1 MSKLLKALISLVT
14 LIFTIVLVAFLYAI
28 NLDPNSHKATIS
40 RKFEEITGLT
50 LVLNG
55 DIQLELYPWLGLT
68 LENVLIQ
75 SPDGFSGN
83 PLLQAEH
90 AKFRTKLLPLLDR
103 EYEIDTIELTGTRL
117 HLETNIT
124 GQGNWELPVETG
136 KSDQGNAQAYPVF
149 NELVLGGVDIRDAGI
164 TFDDRFND
172 VIYELDNITVNTGE
186 LVYGEPVSLSMGLS
200 ASSSRPLLSS
210 RLQLSGTLLY
220 DLANERY
227 DLDPLTLSGTLS
239 GNNVPGGTTEVTL
252 SSSASL
258 DFANDLLTLRNLSFS
273 ALDTRINANING
285 RNFSG
290 TNPFYQIN
298 LAAAGADLAVVFR
311 ILENEALVDQITN
324 LDNRGFTVSGLFES
338 SPAEGTLAIN
348 NLDANLLDSSI
359 KGDISAT
366 NLLPGSPVI
375 RGSINAAGPDLPTLL
390 EVAGQLQ
397 GGRNSALATYGRDL
411 QQSPNQ
417 AFLLETTFDA
427 NLETG
432 NISVP
437 VLITQ
442 ALGTNLDGNVSA
454 SGINTDTPVFQGH
467 LNASGPDLPLL
478 MQIVGQL
485 SGGRDSSINQYGRQL
500 RNIPNKSF
508 TADAPF
514 DVNMATGNID
524 LSGLQAN
531 FLGLSLTSEL
541 KASNFQNAN
550 GTMTGQITLNGRNL
564 GPVLMAIE
572 QPDLAE
578 VLQSLNLNLEVNGT
592 RNNLSLNPFNLDL
605 VLSGPRIPNSPVTLA
620 LNANTVL
627 DLEGETL
634 STDSFTMAGLGL
646 NLQGSLTASNVMSDI
661 NYSGQ
666 ISLPAFNMRRFM
678 QQINQSLPVTVDNTV
693 FQSFA
698 LNTTFSGSAD
708 DVQLRNLNITLD
720 DSQINGDFTAA
731 GLSSGSIPVMDFD
744 LAIDRI
750 NLDHYLAPASEINAG
765 NSDIGNT
772 ELPLDT
778 LRALN
783 LKGEVKIARLTYSNM
798 NLNDLA
804 LNIDASDGRIV
815 LAPISANLYQ
825 GAYSGDIRLNV
836 NDAMPTA
843 SVETALTGIN
853 LAPLLS
859 DFMDAS
865 YLSGNGNI
873 QLSLTGRGADT
884 ATIKRNLNG
893 SGSMALQDGV
903 LEGVDVGSVL
913 NQVETMIRDQRAR
926 TIVRGERTPFDTF
939 SASINV
945 NDGVVTSNDLLIE
958 SSGFDVTGRGTLVN
972 LTNDTLAFNLIANV
986 DETPASDEQA
996 YDIGGYS
1003 LPIACSGSIESPSCL
1018 PDIQAI
1024 LAGAIRSAVQRG
1036 LTDLI
1041 QRAIGDEGQ
1050 SQPQGNTTNAQQ
1062 NSGQSSPQNSQQED
1076 PQEAEPQTETDPRE
1090 VLINRALESIFK
1102 R

>member
-75 SPDGFSGN
+75 SPDGFSGT

-136 KSDQGNAQAYPVF
+136 KSDQGNAQASPVF

-258 DFANDLLTLRNLSFS
+258 DFANDLLTLRNVSFS

-366 NLLPGSPVI
+366 NLLAGSPVI

-437 VLITQ
+437 ALIAQ

-467 LNASGPDLPLL
+467 LNASGPDLPLIL
-478 MQIVGQL
+478 QIAGQVT
-485 SGGRDSSINQYGRQL
+485 GGHESSLNQLGRQL
-500 RNIPNKSF
+500 RQVDNKGF
-508 TADAPF
+508 DINAPF
-514 DVNMATGNID
+514 DIDMKSGNID
-524 LSGLQAN
+524 VSGIDAS
-531 FLGLSLTSEL
+531 FLG
-541 KASNFQNAN
+541 F
-550 GTMTGQITLNGRNL
+550 TLNGSLQARNFQAPDGTMGGRITL
-564 GPVLMAIE
+564 SGKNLESLLEALDRS
-572 QPDLAE
+572 DLAE
-578 VLQSLNLNLEVNGT
+578 VVQSVTLETAVDGT
-592 RNNLSLNPFNLDL
+592 RENLSMSPFTLDL
-605 VLSGPRIPNSPVTLA
+605 TLDGPDIPNGPVTLA
-620 LNANTVL
+620 LNTSMSLNLEDETVATS
-627 DLEGETL
+627 DLSL
-634 STDSFTMAGLGL
+634 AGLGL
-646 NLQGSLTASNVMSDI
+646 DLGGNLNATNILDNPGI
-661 NYSGQ
+661 NGQ
-666 ISLPAFNMRRFM
+666 IRIAPFNLRRFM
-678 QQINQSLPVTVDNTV
+678 QQINQPLPVTSDGTV
-693 FQSFA
+693 FRSLA
-698 LNTTFSGSAD
+698 LSSNFSASAD
-708 DVQLRNLNITLD
+708 NMQLDNLTLALDDSTITGNLTLADLDNNLVPPASTFDLSVTSLNLDRYLEPEEESSVNNSVGNTPLPVDTLRNLN
-720 DSQINGDFTAA
+720 
-731 GLSSGSIPVMDFD
+731 
-744 LAIDRI
+744 
-750 NLDHYLAPASEINAG
+750 
-765 NSDIGNT
+765 
-772 ELPLDT
+772 
-778 LRALN
+778 
-783 LKGEVKIARLTYSNM
+783 LKGQVRIEHLTYSNL
-798 NLNDLA
+798 NLDNLSLA
-804 LNIDASDGRIV
+804 INASDGELA
-815 LAPISANLYQ
+815 LAPINANLYQ
-825 GAYSGDIRLNV
+825 GSYTGDIRLSTGGSIPV
-836 NDAMPTA
+836 A
-843 SVETALTGIN
+843 SLDTRLENIY
-853 LAPLLS
+853 LAPLLR

-865 YLSGNGNI
+865 YVSGTGDIRLN
-873 QLSLTGRGADT
+873 LAGRGEDT

-893 SGSMALQDGV
+893 TGSMALHDGI

-913 NQVETMIRDQRAR
+913 AQVETMIREQRPAN
-926 TIVRGERTPFDTF
+926 IVRGERTPFDTF
-939 SASINV
+939 SASVEVQNGI
-945 NDGVVTSNDLLIE
+945 VTTDDLLIE
-958 SSGFDVTGRGTLVN
+958 SSGFDVSGRGILAN
-972 LTNDTLAFNLIANV
+972 LTNDTINFNLVANV
-986 DETPASDEQA
+986 DESPATDERA
-996 YDIGGYS
+996 YDIGGYA
-1003 LPIACSGSIESPSCL
+1003 LPIACTGALAEPSCL

-1024 LAGAIRSAVQRG
+1024 IAGAIQSAIQRG
-1036 LTDLI
+1036 LTDLL
-1041 QRAIGDEGQ
+1041 QRAIGDEVSESTG
-1050 SQPQGNTTNAQQ
+1050 SDTSTEPT
-1062 NSGQSSPQNSQQED
+1062 PQQEEQQ
-1076 PQEAEPQTETDPRE
+1076 PLDPRE
-1090 VLINRALESIFK
+1090 ELLNRALESLFK

>member
-75 SPDGFSGN
+75 SPDGFSGT
-83 PLLQAEH
+83 PLLQTEH

-117 HLETNIT
+117 YLETNIT

-136 KSDQGNAQAYPVF
+136 KSDQGNAQASPVF

-258 DFANDLLTLRNLSFS
+258 DFANDLLTLRNVSFS

-366 NLLPGSPVI
+366 NLLAGSPVI

-437 VLITQ
+437 ALIAQ

-467 LNASGPDLPLL
+467 LNASGPDLPLIL
-478 MQIVGQL
+478 QIAGQVTE
-485 SGGRDSSINQYGRQL
+485 GRESSLNQLGRQL
-500 RNIPNKSF
+500 RQVDNKGF
-508 TADAPF
+508 DINAPF
-514 DVNMATGNID
+514 DIDMKSGNID
-524 LSGLQAN
+524 VSGIDAS
-531 FLGLSLTSEL
+531 FLG
-541 KASNFQNAN
+541 F
-550 GTMTGQITLNGRNL
+550 TLNGSLQARNFQAPDGTMGGRITL
-564 GPVLMAIE
+564 SGKNLESLLKALDRS
-572 QPDLAE
+572 DLAE
-578 VLQSLNLNLEVNGT
+578 VVQSVTLETAVDGT
-592 RNNLSLNPFNLDL
+592 RENLSMSPFTLDL
-605 VLSGPRIPNSPVTLA
+605 TLDGPDIPNGPVTLA
-620 LNANTVL
+620 LNTSMSLNLEDETVATS
-627 DLEGETL
+627 DLSL
-634 STDSFTMAGLGL
+634 AGLGL
-646 NLQGSLTASNVMSDI
+646 DLGGNLNATNILDNPGI
-661 NYSGQ
+661 NGQ
-666 ISLPAFNMRRFM
+666 IRIAPFNLRRFM
-678 QQINQSLPVTVDNTV
+678 QQINQPLPVTSDGTV
-693 FQSFA
+693 FRSLA
-698 LNTTFSGSAD
+698 LSSNFSASAD
-708 DVQLRNLNITLD
+708 NMQLDNLTLALDDSTITGNLTLADLDNNLVPPASTFDLSVTSLNLDRYLEPEEESSVNSSVGNTLLPVDTLRNLN
-720 DSQINGDFTAA
+720 
-731 GLSSGSIPVMDFD
+731 
-744 LAIDRI
+744 
-750 NLDHYLAPASEINAG
+750 
-765 NSDIGNT
+765 
-772 ELPLDT
+772 
-778 LRALN
+778 
-783 LKGEVKIARLTYSNM
+783 LKGQVRIEHLTYSNL
-798 NLNDLA
+798 NLDNLSLA
-804 LNIDASDGRIV
+804 INASDGELA
-815 LAPISANLYQ
+815 LAPINANLYQ
-825 GAYSGDIRLNV
+825 GSYTGDIRLSTDGSIPV
-836 NDAMPTA
+836 A
-843 SVETALTGIN
+843 SLDTRLENIY
-853 LAPLLS
+853 LAPLLR

-865 YLSGNGNI
+865 YVSGTGDIRLN
-873 QLSLTGRGADT
+873 LAGRGEDT

-893 SGSMALQDGV
+893 TGSMALHDGI

-913 NQVETMIRDQRAR
+913 AQVETMIREQRPAN
-926 TIVRGERTPFDTF
+926 IVRGERTPFDTF
-939 SASINV
+939 SASVEVQNGI
-945 NDGVVTSNDLLIE
+945 VTTNDLLIE
-958 SSGFDVTGRGTLVN
+958 SSGFDVSGRGILAN
-972 LTNDTLAFNLIANV
+972 LTNNTINFNLVANV
-986 DETPASDEQA
+986 DESPATDERA
-996 YDIGGYS
+996 YDIGGYA
-1003 LPIACSGSIESPSCL
+1003 LPIACTGALAEPSCL

-1024 LAGAIRSAVQRG
+1024 IAGAIQSAIQRG
-1036 LTDLI
+1036 LTDLL
-1041 QRAIGDEGQ
+1041 QRAIGDEVSESTG
-1050 SQPQGNTTNAQQ
+1050 SDTSTEPT
-1062 NSGQSSPQNSQQED
+1062 PQQEEQQ
-1076 PQEAEPQTETDPRE
+1076 PLDPRE
-1090 VLINRALESIFK
+1090 ELLNRALESLFK

>member
-75 SPDGFSGN
+75 SPDGFSGT
-83 PLLQAEH
+83 PLLQTEH

-117 HLETNIT
+117 YLETNIT

-136 KSDQGNAQAYPVF
+136 KSDQGNAQASPVF
-149 NELVLGGVDIRDAGI
+149 NKLVLGGVDIRDAGI

-258 DFANDLLTLRNLSFS
+258 DFANDLLTLRNVSFS

-366 NLLPGSPVI
+366 NLLAGSPVI

-437 VLITQ
+437 ALIAQ

-467 LNASGPDLPLL
+467 LNASGPDLPLIL
-478 MQIVGQL
+478 QIAGQVTE
-485 SGGRDSSINQYGRQL
+485 GRESSLNQLGRQL
-500 RNIPNKSF
+500 RQVDNKGF
-508 TADAPF
+508 DINAPF
-514 DVNMATGNID
+514 DIDMKSGNID
-524 LSGLQAN
+524 VSGIDAS
-531 FLGLSLTSEL
+531 FLG
-541 KASNFQNAN
+541 F
-550 GTMTGQITLNGRNL
+550 TLNGSLQARNFQAPDGTMGGRITL
-564 GPVLMAIE
+564 SGKNLESLLKALDRS
-572 QPDLAE
+572 DLAE
-578 VLQSLNLNLEVNGT
+578 VVQSVTLETAVDGT
-592 RNNLSLNPFNLDL
+592 RENLSMSPFTLDL
-605 VLSGPRIPNSPVTLA
+605 TLDGPDIPNGPVTLA
-620 LNANTVL
+620 LNTSMSLNLEDETVATS
-627 DLEGETL
+627 DLSL
-634 STDSFTMAGLGL
+634 AGLGL
-646 NLQGSLTASNVMSDI
+646 DLGGNLNATNILDNPGI
-661 NYSGQ
+661 NGQ
-666 ISLPAFNMRRFM
+666 IRIAPFNLRRFM
-678 QQINQSLPVTVDNTV
+678 QQINQPLPVTSDGTV
-693 FQSFA
+693 FRSLA
-698 LNTTFSGSAD
+698 LSSNFSASAD
-708 DVQLRNLNITLD
+708 NMQLDNLTLALDDSTITGNLTLADLDNNLVPPASTFDLSVTSLNLDRYLEPEEESSVNSSVGNTLLPVDTLRNLN
-720 DSQINGDFTAA
+720 
-731 GLSSGSIPVMDFD
+731 
-744 LAIDRI
+744 
-750 NLDHYLAPASEINAG
+750 
-765 NSDIGNT
+765 
-772 ELPLDT
+772 
-778 LRALN
+778 
-783 LKGEVKIARLTYSNM
+783 LKGQVRIEHLTYSNL
-798 NLNDLA
+798 NLDNLSLA
-804 LNIDASDGRIV
+804 INASDGELA
-815 LAPISANLYQ
+815 LAPINANLYQ
-825 GAYSGDIRLNV
+825 GSYTGDIRLSTGGSIPV
-836 NDAMPTA
+836 A
-843 SVETALTGIN
+843 SLDTRLENIY
-853 LAPLLS
+853 LAPLLR

-865 YLSGNGNI
+865 YVSGTGDIRLN
-873 QLSLTGRGADT
+873 LAGRGEDT

-893 SGSMALQDGV
+893 TGSMALHDGI

-913 NQVETMIRDQRAR
+913 AQVETMIREQRPAN
-926 TIVRGERTPFDTF
+926 IVRGERTPFDTF
-939 SASINV
+939 SASVEVQNGI
-945 NDGVVTSNDLLIE
+945 VTTNDLLIE
-958 SSGFDVTGRGTLVN
+958 SSGFDVSGRGILAN
-972 LTNDTLAFNLIANV
+972 LTNNTINFNLVANV
-986 DETPASDEQA
+986 DESPATDERA
-996 YDIGGYS
+996 YDIGGYA
-1003 LPIACSGSIESPSCL
+1003 LPIACTGALAEPSCL

-1024 LAGAIRSAVQRG
+1024 IAGAIQSAIQRG
-1036 LTDLI
+1036 LTDLL
-1041 QRAIGDEGQ
+1041 QRAIGDEVSESTG
-1050 SQPQGNTTNAQQ
+1050 SDTSTEPT
-1062 NSGQSSPQNSQQED
+1062 PQQEEQQ
-1076 PQEAEPQTETDPRE
+1076 PLDPRE
-1090 VLINRALESIFK
+1090 ELLNRALESLFK

>member
-75 SPDGFSGN
+75 SPDGFSGT
-83 PLLQAEH
+83 PLLQTEH

-117 HLETNIT
+117 YLETNIT

-136 KSDQGNAQAYPVF
+136 KSDQGNAQASPVF
-149 NELVLGGVDIRDAGI
+149 NKLVLGGVDIRDAGI

-258 DFANDLLTLRNLSFS
+258 DFANDLLTLRNVSFS

-437 VLITQ
+437 ALIAQ

-467 LNASGPDLPLL
+467 LNASGPDLPLIL
-478 MQIVGQL
+478 QIAGQVTE
-485 SGGRDSSINQYGRQL
+485 GRESSLNQLGRQL
-500 RNIPNKSF
+500 RQVDNKGF
-508 TADAPF
+508 DINAPF
-514 DVNMATGNID
+514 DIDMKSGNID
-524 LSGLQAN
+524 VSGIDAS
-531 FLGLSLTSEL
+531 FLG
-541 KASNFQNAN
+541 F
-550 GTMTGQITLNGRNL
+550 TLNGSLQARNFQAPDGTMGGRITL
-564 GPVLMAIE
+564 SGKNLESLLEALDRS
-572 QPDLAE
+572 DLAE
-578 VLQSLNLNLEVNGT
+578 VVQSVTLETAVDGT
-592 RNNLSLNPFNLDL
+592 RENLSMSPFTLDL
-605 VLSGPRIPNSPVTLA
+605 TLDGPDIPNGPVTLA
-620 LNANTVL
+620 LNTSMSLNLEDETVATS
-627 DLEGETL
+627 DLSL
-634 STDSFTMAGLGL
+634 AGLGL
-646 NLQGSLTASNVMSDI
+646 DLGGNLNATNILDNPGI
-661 NYSGQ
+661 NGQ
-666 ISLPAFNMRRFM
+666 IRIAPFNLRRFM
-678 QQINQSLPVTVDNTV
+678 QQINQPLPVTSDGTV
-693 FQSFA
+693 FRSLA
-698 LNTTFSGSAD
+698 LSSNFSASAD
-708 DVQLRNLNITLD
+708 NMQLDNLTLALDDSTITGNLTLAGLDNDLVPPASTFDLSVTSLNLDRYLEPEEESSVNNSVGNTPLPVDTLRNLN
-720 DSQINGDFTAA
+720 
-731 GLSSGSIPVMDFD
+731 
-744 LAIDRI
+744 
-750 NLDHYLAPASEINAG
+750 
-765 NSDIGNT
+765 
-772 ELPLDT
+772 
-778 LRALN
+778 
-783 LKGEVKIARLTYSNM
+783 LKGQVRVEHLTYSNL
-798 NLNDLA
+798 NLDNLSLA
-804 LNIDASDGRIV
+804 INASDGELA
-815 LAPISANLYQ
+815 LAPINANLYQ
-825 GAYSGDIRLNV
+825 GSYTGDIRLSTGGSIPV
-836 NDAMPTA
+836 A
-843 SVETALTGIN
+843 SLDTRLENIY
-853 LAPLLS
+853 LAPLLR

-865 YLSGNGNI
+865 YVSGTGDIRLN
-873 QLSLTGRGADT
+873 LAGRGEDT

-893 SGSMALQDGV
+893 TGSMALHDGI

-913 NQVETMIRDQRAR
+913 AQVETMIREQRPAN
-926 TIVRGERTPFDTF
+926 IVRGERTPFDTF
-939 SASINV
+939 SASVEVQNGI
-945 NDGVVTSNDLLIE
+945 VTTNDLLIE
-958 SSGFDVTGRGTLVN
+958 SSGFDVSGRGILAN
-972 LTNDTLAFNLIANV
+972 LTNNTINFNLVANV
-986 DETPASDEQA
+986 DESPATDERA
-996 YDIGGYS
+996 YDIGGYA
-1003 LPIACSGSIESPSCL
+1003 LPIACTGALAEPSCL

-1024 LAGAIRSAVQRG
+1024 IAGAIQSAIQRG
-1036 LTDLI
+1036 LTDLL
-1041 QRAIGDEGQ
+1041 QRAIGDEVSESTG
-1050 SQPQGNTTNAQQ
+1050 SDTSTEPT
-1062 NSGQSSPQNSQQED
+1062 PQQEEQQ
-1076 PQEAEPQTETDPRE
+1076 PLDPRE
-1090 VLINRALESIFK
+1090 ELLNRALESLFK

>member
-75 SPDGFSGN
+75 SPDGFSGT
-83 PLLQAEH
+83 PLLQTEH

-117 HLETNIT
+117 YLETNIT

-136 KSDQGNAQAYPVF
+136 KSDQGNAQASPVF
-149 NELVLGGVDIRDAGI
+149 NKLVLGGVDIRDAGI

-258 DFANDLLTLRNLSFS
+258 DFANDLLTLRNVSFS

-366 NLLPGSPVI
+366 NLLAGSPVI

-437 VLITQ
+437 ALIAQ

-467 LNASGPDLPLL
+467 LNASGPDLPLIL
-478 MQIVGQL
+478 QIAGQVTE
-485 SGGRDSSINQYGRQL
+485 GRESSLNQLGRQL
-500 RNIPNKSF
+500 RQVDNKGF
-508 TADAPF
+508 DINAPF
-514 DVNMATGNID
+514 DIDMKSGNID
-524 LSGLQAN
+524 VSGIDAS
-531 FLGLSLTSEL
+531 FLG
-541 KASNFQNAN
+541 F
-550 GTMTGQITLNGRNL
+550 TLNGSLQARNFQAPDGTMGGRITL
-564 GPVLMAIE
+564 SGKNLESLLKALDRS
-572 QPDLAE
+572 DLAE
-578 VLQSLNLNLEVNGT
+578 VVQSVTLETAVDGT
-592 RNNLSLNPFNLDL
+592 RENLSMSPFTLDL
-605 VLSGPRIPNSPVTLA
+605 TLDGPDIPNGPVTLA
-620 LNANTVL
+620 LNTSMSLNLEDETVATS
-627 DLEGETL
+627 DLSL
-634 STDSFTMAGLGL
+634 AGLGL
-646 NLQGSLTASNVMSDI
+646 DLGGNLNATNILDNPGI
-661 NYSGQ
+661 NGQ
-666 ISLPAFNMRRFM
+666 IRIAPFNLRRFM
-678 QQINQSLPVTVDNTV
+678 QQINQPLPVTSDGTV
-693 FQSFA
+693 FRSLA
-698 LNTTFSGSAD
+698 LSSNFSASAD
-708 DVQLRNLNITLD
+708 NMQLDNLTLALDDSTITGNLTLADLDNNLVPPASTFDLSVTSLNLDRYLEPEEESSVNSSVGNTLLPVDTLRNLN
-720 DSQINGDFTAA
+720 
-731 GLSSGSIPVMDFD
+731 
-744 LAIDRI
+744 
-750 NLDHYLAPASEINAG
+750 
-765 NSDIGNT
+765 
-772 ELPLDT
+772 
-778 LRALN
+778 
-783 LKGEVKIARLTYSNM
+783 LKGQVRIEHLTYSNL
-798 NLNDLA
+798 NLDNLSLA
-804 LNIDASDGRIV
+804 INASDGELA
-815 LAPISANLYQ
+815 LAPINANLYQ
-825 GAYSGDIRLNV
+825 GSYTGDIRLSTGGSIPV
-836 NDAMPTA
+836 A
-843 SVETALTGIN
+843 SLDTRLENIY
-853 LAPLLS
+853 LAPLLR

-865 YLSGNGNI
+865 YVSGTGDIRLN
-873 QLSLTGRGADT
+873 LAGRGEDT

-893 SGSMALQDGV
+893 TGSMALHDGI

-913 NQVETMIRDQRAR
+913 AQVETMIREQRPAN
-926 TIVRGERTPFDTF
+926 IVRGERTPFDTF
-939 SASINV
+939 SASVEVQNGI
-945 NDGVVTSNDLLIE
+945 VTTDDLLIE
-958 SSGFDVTGRGTLVN
+958 SSGFDVSGRGILAN
-972 LTNDTLAFNLIANV
+972 LTNDTINFNLVANV
-986 DETPASDEQA
+986 DESPATDERA
-996 YDIGGYS
+996 YDIGGYA
-1003 LPIACSGSIESPSCL
+1003 LPIACTGALAEPSCL

-1024 LAGAIRSAVQRG
+1024 IAGAIQSAIQRG
-1036 LTDLI
+1036 LTDLL
-1041 QRAIGDEGQ
+1041 QRAIGDEVSESTG
-1050 SQPQGNTTNAQQ
+1050 SDTSTEPT
-1062 NSGQSSPQNSQQED
+1062 PQQEEQQ
-1076 PQEAEPQTETDPRE
+1076 PLDPRE
-1090 VLINRALESIFK
+1090 ELLNRALESLFK

>member
-75 SPDGFSGN
+75 SPDGFSGT
-83 PLLQAEH
+83 PLLQTEH

-136 KSDQGNAQAYPVF
+136 KSDQGNAQASPVF

-258 DFANDLLTLRNLSFS
+258 DFANDLLTLRNVSFS

-366 NLLPGSPVI
+366 NLLAGSPVI

-437 VLITQ
+437 ALIAQ

-467 LNASGPDLPLL
+467 LNASGPDLPLIL
-478 MQIVGQL
+478 QIAGQVTE
-485 SGGRDSSINQYGRQL
+485 GRESSLNQLGRQL
-500 RNIPNKSF
+500 RQVDNKGF
-508 TADAPF
+508 DINAPF
-514 DVNMATGNID
+514 DIDMKSGNID
-524 LSGLQAN
+524 VSGIDAS
-531 FLGLSLTSEL
+531 FLG
-541 KASNFQNAN
+541 F
-550 GTMTGQITLNGRNL
+550 TLNGSLQARNFQAPDGTMGGRITL
-564 GPVLMAIE
+564 SGKNLESLLKALDRS
-572 QPDLAE
+572 DLAE
-578 VLQSLNLNLEVNGT
+578 VVQSVTLETAVDGT
-592 RNNLSLNPFNLDL
+592 RENLSMSPFTLDL
-605 VLSGPRIPNSPVTLA
+605 TLDGPDIPNGPVTLA
-620 LNANTVL
+620 LNTSMSLNLEDETVATS
-627 DLEGETL
+627 DLSL
-634 STDSFTMAGLGL
+634 AGLGL
-646 NLQGSLTASNVMSDI
+646 DLGGNLNATNILDNPGI
-661 NYSGQ
+661 NGQ
-666 ISLPAFNMRRFM
+666 IRIAPFNLRRFM
-678 QQINQSLPVTVDNTV
+678 QQINQPLPVTSDGTV
-693 FQSFA
+693 FRSLA
-698 LNTTFSGSAD
+698 LSSNFSASAD
-708 DVQLRNLNITLD
+708 NMQLDNLTLALDDSTITGNLTLAGLDNDLVPPASTFDLSVTSLNLDRYLEPEEESSVNNSVGNTPLPVDTLRNLN
-720 DSQINGDFTAA
+720 
-731 GLSSGSIPVMDFD
+731 
-744 LAIDRI
+744 
-750 NLDHYLAPASEINAG
+750 
-765 NSDIGNT
+765 
-772 ELPLDT
+772 
-778 LRALN
+778 
-783 LKGEVKIARLTYSNM
+783 LKGQVRIEHLTYSNL
-798 NLNDLA
+798 NLDNLSLA
-804 LNIDASDGRIV
+804 INASDGELA
-815 LAPISANLYQ
+815 LAPINANLYQ
-825 GAYSGDIRLNV
+825 GSYTGDIRLSTGGSIPV
-836 NDAMPTA
+836 A
-843 SVETALTGIN
+843 SLDTRLENIY
-853 LAPLLS
+853 LAPLLR

-865 YLSGNGNI
+865 YVSGTGDIRLN
-873 QLSLTGRGADT
+873 LAGRGEDT

-893 SGSMALQDGV
+893 TGSMALHDGI

-913 NQVETMIRDQRAR
+913 AQVETMIREQRPAN
-926 TIVRGERTPFDTF
+926 IVRGERTPFDTF
-939 SASINV
+939 SASVEVQNGI
-945 NDGVVTSNDLLIE
+945 VTTNDLLIE
-958 SSGFDVTGRGTLVN
+958 SSGFDVSGRGILAN
-972 LTNDTLAFNLIANV
+972 LTNDTINFNLVANV
-986 DETPASDEQA
+986 DESPATDERA
-996 YDIGGYS
+996 YDIGGYA
-1003 LPIACSGSIESPSCL
+1003 LPIACTGALAEPSCL

-1024 LAGAIRSAVQRG
+1024 IAGAIQSAIQRG
-1036 LTDLI
+1036 LTDLL
-1041 QRAIGDEGQ
+1041 QRAIGDEVSESTG
-1050 SQPQGNTTNAQQ
+1050 SDTSTEPT
-1062 NSGQSSPQNSQQED
+1062 PQQEEQQ
-1076 PQEAEPQTETDPRE
+1076 PLDPRE
-1090 VLINRALESIFK
+1090 ELLNRALESLFK

>member
-75 SPDGFSGN
+75 SPDGFSGT
-83 PLLQAEH
+83 PLLQTEH

-117 HLETNIT
+117 YLETNIT

-136 KSDQGNAQAYPVF
+136 KSDQGNAQASPVF
-149 NELVLGGVDIRDAGI
+149 NKLVLGGVDIRDAGI

-258 DFANDLLTLRNLSFS
+258 DFANDLLTLRNVSFS

-366 NLLPGSPVI
+366 NLLAGSPVI

-437 VLITQ
+437 ALIAQ

-467 LNASGPDLPLL
+467 LNASGPDLPLIL
-478 MQIVGQL
+478 QIAGQVTE
-485 SGGRDSSINQYGRQL
+485 GRESSLNQLGRQL
-500 RNIPNKSF
+500 RQVDNKGF
-508 TADAPF
+508 DINAPF
-514 DVNMATGNID
+514 DIDMKSGNID
-524 LSGLQAN
+524 VSGIDAS
-531 FLGLSLTSEL
+531 FLG
-541 KASNFQNAN
+541 F
-550 GTMTGQITLNGRNL
+550 TLNGSLQARNFQAPDGTMGGRITL
-564 GPVLMAIE
+564 SGKNLESLLKALDRS
-572 QPDLAE
+572 DLAE
-578 VLQSLNLNLEVNGT
+578 VVQSVTLETAVDGT
-592 RNNLSLNPFNLDL
+592 RENLSMSPFTLDL
-605 VLSGPRIPNSPVTLA
+605 TLDGPDIPNGPVTLA
-620 LNANTVL
+620 LNTSMSLNLEDETVATS
-627 DLEGETL
+627 DLSL
-634 STDSFTMAGLGL
+634 AGLGL
-646 NLQGSLTASNVMSDI
+646 DLGGNLNATNILDNPGI
-661 NYSGQ
+661 NGQ
-666 ISLPAFNMRRFM
+666 IRIAPFNLRRFM
-678 QQINQSLPVTVDNTV
+678 QQINQPLPVTSDGTV
-693 FQSFA
+693 FRSLA
-698 LNTTFSGSAD
+698 LSSNFSASAD
-708 DVQLRNLNITLD
+708 NMQLDNLTLALDDSTITGNLTLADLDNNLVPPASTFDLSVTSLNLDRYLEPEEESSVNSSVGNTLLPVDTLRNLN
-720 DSQINGDFTAA
+720 
-731 GLSSGSIPVMDFD
+731 
-744 LAIDRI
+744 
-750 NLDHYLAPASEINAG
+750 
-765 NSDIGNT
+765 
-772 ELPLDT
+772 
-778 LRALN
+778 
-783 LKGEVKIARLTYSNM
+783 LKGQVRIEHLTYSNL
-798 NLNDLA
+798 NLDNLSLA
-804 LNIDASDGRIV
+804 INASDGELA
-815 LAPISANLYQ
+815 LAPINANLYQ
-825 GAYSGDIRLNV
+825 GSYTGDIRLSTDGSIPV
-836 NDAMPTA
+836 A
-843 SVETALTGIN
+843 SLDTRLENIY
-853 LAPLLS
+853 LAPLLR

-865 YLSGNGNI
+865 YVSGTGDIRLN
-873 QLSLTGRGADT
+873 LAGRGEDT

-893 SGSMALQDGV
+893 TGSMALHDGI

-913 NQVETMIRDQRAR
+913 AQVETMIREQRPAN
-926 TIVRGERTPFDTF
+926 IVRGERTPFDTF
-939 SASINV
+939 SASVEVQNGI
-945 NDGVVTSNDLLIE
+945 VTTNDLLIE
-958 SSGFDVTGRGTLVN
+958 SSGFDVSGRGILAN
-972 LTNDTLAFNLIANV
+972 LTNNTINFNLVANV
-986 DETPASDEQA
+986 DESPATDERA
-996 YDIGGYS
+996 YDIGGYA
-1003 LPIACSGSIESPSCL
+1003 LPIACTGALAEPSCL

-1024 LAGAIRSAVQRG
+1024 IAGAIQSAIQRG
-1036 LTDLI
+1036 LTDLL
-1041 QRAIGDEGQ
+1041 QRAIGDEVSESTG
-1050 SQPQGNTTNAQQ
+1050 SDTSTEPT
-1062 NSGQSSPQNSQQED
+1062 PQQEEQQ
-1076 PQEAEPQTETDPRE
+1076 PLDPRE
-1090 VLINRALESIFK
+1090 ELLNRALESLFK

>member
-75 SPDGFSGN
+75 SPDGFSGT

-136 KSDQGNAQAYPVF
+136 KSDQGNAQASPVF
-149 NELVLGGVDIRDAGI
+149 NKLVLGGVDIRDAGI

-258 DFANDLLTLRNLSFS
+258 DFANDLLTLRNVSFS

-437 VLITQ
+437 ALIAQ

-467 LNASGPDLPLL
+467 LNASGPDLPLIL
-478 MQIVGQL
+478 QIAGQVTE
-485 SGGRDSSINQYGRQL
+485 GRESSLNQLGRQL
-500 RNIPNKSF
+500 RQVDNKGF
-508 TADAPF
+508 DINAPF
-514 DVNMATGNID
+514 DIDMKSGNID
-524 LSGLQAN
+524 VSGIDAS
-531 FLGLSLTSEL
+531 FLG
-541 KASNFQNAN
+541 F
-550 GTMTGQITLNGRNL
+550 TLNGSLQARNFQAPDGTMGGRITL
-564 GPVLMAIE
+564 SGKNLESLLEALDRS
-572 QPDLAE
+572 DLAE
-578 VLQSLNLNLEVNGT
+578 VVQSVTLETAVDGT
-592 RNNLSLNPFNLDL
+592 RENLSMSPFTLDL
-605 VLSGPRIPNSPVTLA
+605 TLDGPDIPNGPVTLA
-620 LNANTVL
+620 LNTSMSLNLEDETVATS
-627 DLEGETL
+627 DLSL
-634 STDSFTMAGLGL
+634 AGLGL
-646 NLQGSLTASNVMSDI
+646 DLGGNLNATNILDNPGI
-661 NYSGQ
+661 NGQ
-666 ISLPAFNMRRFM
+666 IRIAPFNLRRFM
-678 QQINQSLPVTVDNTV
+678 QQINQPLPVTSDGTV
-693 FQSFA
+693 FRSLA
-698 LNTTFSGSAD
+698 LSSNFSASAD
-708 DVQLRNLNITLD
+708 NMQLDNLTLALDDSTITGNLTLADLDNNLVPPASTFDLSVTSLNLDRYLEPEEESSVNSSVGNTLLPVDTLRNLN
-720 DSQINGDFTAA
+720 
-731 GLSSGSIPVMDFD
+731 
-744 LAIDRI
+744 
-750 NLDHYLAPASEINAG
+750 
-765 NSDIGNT
+765 
-772 ELPLDT
+772 
-778 LRALN
+778 
-783 LKGEVKIARLTYSNM
+783 LKGQVRIEHLTYSNL
-798 NLNDLA
+798 NLDNLSLA
-804 LNIDASDGRIV
+804 INASDGELA
-815 LAPISANLYQ
+815 LAPINANLYQ
-825 GAYSGDIRLNV
+825 GSYTGDIRLSTGGSIPV
-836 NDAMPTA
+836 A
-843 SVETALTGIN
+843 SLDTRLENIY
-853 LAPLLS
+853 LAPLLR

-865 YLSGNGNI
+865 YVSGTGDIRLN
-873 QLSLTGRGADT
+873 LAGRGEDT

-893 SGSMALQDGV
+893 TGSMALHDGI

-913 NQVETMIRDQRAR
+913 AQVETMIREQRPAN
-926 TIVRGERTPFDTF
+926 IVRGERTPFDTF
-939 SASINV
+939 SASVEVQNGI
-945 NDGVVTSNDLLIE
+945 VTTDDLLIE
-958 SSGFDVTGRGTLVN
+958 SSGFDVSGRGILAN
-972 LTNDTLAFNLIANV
+972 LTNDTINFNLVANV
-986 DETPASDEQA
+986 DESPATDERA
-996 YDIGGYS
+996 YDIGGYA
-1003 LPIACSGSIESPSCL
+1003 LPIACTGALAEPSCL

-1024 LAGAIRSAVQRG
+1024 IAGAIQSAIQRG
-1036 LTDLI
+1036 LTDLL
-1041 QRAIGDEGQ
+1041 QRAIGDEVSESTG
-1050 SQPQGNTTNAQQ
+1050 SDTSTEPT
-1062 NSGQSSPQNSQQED
+1062 PQQEEQQ
-1076 PQEAEPQTETDPRE
+1076 PLDPRE
-1090 VLINRALESIFK
+1090 ELLNRALESLFK

>member
-75 SPDGFSGN
+75 SPDGFSGT

-117 HLETNIT
+117 YLETNIT

-136 KSDQGNAQAYPVF
+136 KSDQGNAQASPVF

-258 DFANDLLTLRNLSFS
+258 DFANDLLTLRNVSFS

-366 NLLPGSPVI
+366 NLLAGSPVI

-437 VLITQ
+437 ALIAQ

-467 LNASGPDLPLL
+467 LNASGPDLPLIL
-478 MQIVGQL
+478 QIAGQVTE
-485 SGGRDSSINQYGRQL
+485 GRESSLNQLGRQL
-500 RNIPNKSF
+500 RQVDNKGF
-508 TADAPF
+508 DINAPF
-514 DVNMATGNID
+514 DIDMKSGNID
-524 LSGLQAN
+524 VSGIDAS
-531 FLGLSLTSEL
+531 FLG
-541 KASNFQNAN
+541 F
-550 GTMTGQITLNGRNL
+550 TLNGSLQARNFQAPDGTMGGRITL
-564 GPVLMAIE
+564 SGKNLESLLKALDRS
-572 QPDLAE
+572 DLAE
-578 VLQSLNLNLEVNGT
+578 VVQSVTLETAVDGT
-592 RNNLSLNPFNLDL
+592 RENLSMSPFTLDL
-605 VLSGPRIPNSPVTLA
+605 TLDGPDIPNGPVTLA
-620 LNANTVL
+620 LNTSMSLNLEDETVATS
-627 DLEGETL
+627 DLSL
-634 STDSFTMAGLGL
+634 AGLGL
-646 NLQGSLTASNVMSDI
+646 DLGGNLNATNILDNPGI
-661 NYSGQ
+661 NGQ
-666 ISLPAFNMRRFM
+666 IRIAPFNLRRFM
-678 QQINQSLPVTVDNTV
+678 QQINQPLPVTSDGTV
-693 FQSFA
+693 FRSLA
-698 LNTTFSGSAD
+698 LSSNFSASAD
-708 DVQLRNLNITLD
+708 NMQLDNLTLALDDSTITGNLTLADLDNNLVPPASTFDLSVTSLNLDRYLEPEEESSVNSSVGNTLLPVDTLRNLN
-720 DSQINGDFTAA
+720 
-731 GLSSGSIPVMDFD
+731 
-744 LAIDRI
+744 
-750 NLDHYLAPASEINAG
+750 
-765 NSDIGNT
+765 
-772 ELPLDT
+772 
-778 LRALN
+778 
-783 LKGEVKIARLTYSNM
+783 LKGQVRIEHLTYSNL
-798 NLNDLA
+798 NLDNLSLA
-804 LNIDASDGRIV
+804 INASDGELA
-815 LAPISANLYQ
+815 LAPINANLYQ
-825 GAYSGDIRLNV
+825 GSYTGDIRLSTDGSIPV
-836 NDAMPTA
+836 A
-843 SVETALTGIN
+843 SLDTRLENIY
-853 LAPLLS
+853 LAPLLR

-865 YLSGNGNI
+865 YVSGTGDIRLN
-873 QLSLTGRGADT
+873 LAGRGEDT

-893 SGSMALQDGV
+893 TGSMALHDGI

-913 NQVETMIRDQRAR
+913 AQVETMIREQRPAN
-926 TIVRGERTPFDTF
+926 IVRGERTPFDTF
-939 SASINV
+939 SASVEVQNGI
-945 NDGVVTSNDLLIE
+945 VTTNDLLIE
-958 SSGFDVTGRGTLVN
+958 SSGFDVSGRGILAN
-972 LTNDTLAFNLIANV
+972 LTNNTINFNLVANV
-986 DETPASDEQA
+986 DESPATDERA
-996 YDIGGYS
+996 YDIGGYA
-1003 LPIACSGSIESPSCL
+1003 LPIACTGALAEPSCL

-1024 LAGAIRSAVQRG
+1024 IAGAIQSAIQRG
-1036 LTDLI
+1036 LTDLL
-1041 QRAIGDEGQ
+1041 QRAIGDEVSESTG
-1050 SQPQGNTTNAQQ
+1050 SDTSTEPT
-1062 NSGQSSPQNSQQED
+1062 PQQEEQQ
-1076 PQEAEPQTETDPRE
+1076 PLDPRE
-1090 VLINRALESIFK
+1090 ELLNRALESLFK

>member
-75 SPDGFSGN
+75 SPDGFSGT
-83 PLLQAEH
+83 PLLQTEH

-117 HLETNIT
+117 YLETNIT

-136 KSDQGNAQAYPVF
+136 KSDQGNAQASPVF
-149 NELVLGGVDIRDAGI
+149 NKLVLGGVDIRDAGI

-258 DFANDLLTLRNLSFS
+258 DFANDLLTLRNVSFS

-366 NLLPGSPVI
+366 NLLAGSPVI

-437 VLITQ
+437 ALIAQ

-467 LNASGPDLPLL
+467 LNASGPDLPLIL
-478 MQIVGQL
+478 QIAGQVTE
-485 SGGRDSSINQYGRQL
+485 GRESSLNQLGRQL
-500 RNIPNKSF
+500 RQVDNKGF
-508 TADAPF
+508 DINAPF
-514 DVNMATGNID
+514 DIDMKSGNID
-524 LSGLQAN
+524 VSGIDAS
-531 FLGLSLTSEL
+531 FLG
-541 KASNFQNAN
+541 F
-550 GTMTGQITLNGRNL
+550 TLNGSLQARNFQAPDGTMGGRITL
-564 GPVLMAIE
+564 SGKNLESLLEALDRS
-572 QPDLAE
+572 DLAE
-578 VLQSLNLNLEVNGT
+578 VVQSVTLETAVDGT
-592 RNNLSLNPFNLDL
+592 RENLSMSPFTLDL
-605 VLSGPRIPNSPVTLA
+605 TLDGPDIPNGPVTLA
-620 LNANTVL
+620 LNTSMSLNLEDETVATS
-627 DLEGETL
+627 DLSL
-634 STDSFTMAGLGL
+634 AGLGL
-646 NLQGSLTASNVMSDI
+646 DLGGNLNATNILDNPGI
-661 NYSGQ
+661 NGQ
-666 ISLPAFNMRRFM
+666 IRIAPFNLRRFM
-678 QQINQSLPVTVDNTV
+678 QQINQPLPVTSDGTV
-693 FQSFA
+693 LRSLA
-698 LNTTFSGSAD
+698 LSSNFSASAD
-708 DVQLRNLNITLD
+708 NMQLDNLTLALDDSTITGNLTLAGLDNDLVPPASTFDLSVTSLNLDRYLEPEEESSVNNSVGNTPLPVDTLRNLN
-720 DSQINGDFTAA
+720 
-731 GLSSGSIPVMDFD
+731 
-744 LAIDRI
+744 
-750 NLDHYLAPASEINAG
+750 
-765 NSDIGNT
+765 
-772 ELPLDT
+772 
-778 LRALN
+778 
-783 LKGEVKIARLTYSNM
+783 LKGQVRIEHLTYSNL
-798 NLNDLA
+798 NLDNLSLA
-804 LNIDASDGRIV
+804 INASDGELA
-815 LAPISANLYQ
+815 LAPINANLYQ
-825 GAYSGDIRLNV
+825 GSYTGDIRLSTGGSIPV
-836 NDAMPTA
+836 A
-843 SVETALTGIN
+843 SLDTRLENIY
-853 LAPLLS
+853 LAPLLR

-865 YLSGNGNI
+865 YVSGTGDIRLN
-873 QLSLTGRGADT
+873 LAGRGEDT

-893 SGSMALQDGV
+893 TGSMALHDGI

-913 NQVETMIRDQRAR
+913 AQVETMIREQRPAN
-926 TIVRGERTPFDTF
+926 IVRGERTPFDTF
-939 SASINV
+939 SASVEVQNGI
-945 NDGVVTSNDLLIE
+945 VTTNDLLIE
-958 SSGFDVTGRGTLVN
+958 SSGFDVSGRGILAN
-972 LTNDTLAFNLIANV
+972 LTNDTINFNLVANV
-986 DETPASDEQA
+986 DESPATDERA
-996 YDIGGYS
+996 YDIGGYA
-1003 LPIACSGSIESPSCL
+1003 LPIACTGALAEPSCL

-1024 LAGAIRSAVQRG
+1024 IAGAIQSAIQRG
-1036 LTDLI
+1036 LTDLL
-1041 QRAIGDEGQ
+1041 QRAIGDEVSESTG
-1050 SQPQGNTTNAQQ
+1050 SDTSTEPT
-1062 NSGQSSPQNSQQED
+1062 PQQEEQQ
-1076 PQEAEPQTETDPRE
+1076 PLDPRE
-1090 VLINRALESIFK
+1090 ELLNRALESLFK

>member
-136 KSDQGNAQAYPVF
+136 KSDQGNAQASPVF
-149 NELVLGGVDIRDAGI
+149 NKLVLGGVDIRDAGI

-258 DFANDLLTLRNLSFS
+258 DFANDLLTLRNVSFS

-366 NLLPGSPVI
+366 NLLAGSPVI

-437 VLITQ
+437 ALIAQ

-467 LNASGPDLPLL
+467 LNASGPDLPLIL
-478 MQIVGQL
+478 QIAGQVT
-485 SGGRDSSINQYGRQL
+485 GGHESSLNQLGRQL
-500 RNIPNKSF
+500 RQVDNKGF
-508 TADAPF
+508 DINAPF
-514 DVNMATGNID
+514 DIDMKSGNID
-524 LSGLQAN
+524 VSGIDAS
-531 FLGLSLTSEL
+531 FLG
-541 KASNFQNAN
+541 F
-550 GTMTGQITLNGRNL
+550 TLNGSLQARNFQAPDGTMGGRITL
-564 GPVLMAIE
+564 SGKNLESLLEALDRS
-572 QPDLAE
+572 DLAE
-578 VLQSLNLNLEVNGT
+578 VVQSVTLETAVDGT
-592 RNNLSLNPFNLDL
+592 RENLSMSPFTLDL
-605 VLSGPRIPNSPVTLA
+605 TLDGPDIPNGPVTLA
-620 LNANTVL
+620 LNTSMSLNLEDETVATS
-627 DLEGETL
+627 DLSL
-634 STDSFTMAGLGL
+634 AGLGL
-646 NLQGSLTASNVMSDI
+646 DLGGNLNATNILDNPGI
-661 NYSGQ
+661 NGQ
-666 ISLPAFNMRRFM
+666 IRIAPFNLRRFM
-678 QQINQSLPVTVDNTV
+678 QQINQPLPVTSDGTV
-693 FQSFA
+693 LRSLA
-698 LNTTFSGSAD
+698 LSSNFSASAD
-708 DVQLRNLNITLD
+708 NMQLDNLTLALDDSTITGNLTLAGLDNDLVPPASTFDLSVTSLNLDRYLEPEEESSVNNSVGNTPLPVDTLRNLN
-720 DSQINGDFTAA
+720 
-731 GLSSGSIPVMDFD
+731 
-744 LAIDRI
+744 
-750 NLDHYLAPASEINAG
+750 
-765 NSDIGNT
+765 
-772 ELPLDT
+772 
-778 LRALN
+778 
-783 LKGEVKIARLTYSNM
+783 LKGQVRVEHLTYSNL
-798 NLNDLA
+798 NLDNLSLA
-804 LNIDASDGRIV
+804 INASDGELA
-815 LAPISANLYQ
+815 LAPINANLYQ
-825 GAYSGDIRLNV
+825 GSYTGDIRLSTGGSIPV
-836 NDAMPTA
+836 A
-843 SVETALTGIN
+843 SLDTRLENIY
-853 LAPLLS
+853 LAPLLR

-865 YLSGNGNI
+865 YVSGTGDIRLN
-873 QLSLTGRGADT
+873 LAGRGEDT

-893 SGSMALQDGV
+893 TGSMALHDGI

-913 NQVETMIRDQRAR
+913 AQVETMIREQRPAN
-926 TIVRGERTPFDTF
+926 IVRGERTPFDTF
-939 SASINV
+939 SASVEVQNGI
-945 NDGVVTSNDLLIE
+945 VTTDDLLIE
-958 SSGFDVTGRGTLVN
+958 SSGFDVSGRGILAN
-972 LTNDTLAFNLIANV
+972 LTNDTINFNLVANV
-986 DETPASDEQA
+986 DESPATDERA
-996 YDIGGYS
+996 YDIGGYA
-1003 LPIACSGSIESPSCL
+1003 LPIACTGALAEPSCL

-1024 LAGAIRSAVQRG
+1024 IAGAIQSAIQRG
-1036 LTDLI
+1036 LTDLL
-1041 QRAIGDEGQ
+1041 QRAIGDEVSESTG
-1050 SQPQGNTTNAQQ
+1050 SDTSTEPT
-1062 NSGQSSPQNSQQED
+1062 PQQEEQQ
-1076 PQEAEPQTETDPRE
+1076 PLDPRE
-1090 VLINRALESIFK
+1090 ELLNRALESLFK

>member
-75 SPDGFSGN
+75 SPDGFSGT
-83 PLLQAEH
+83 PLLQTEH

-117 HLETNIT
+117 YLETNIT

-136 KSDQGNAQAYPVF
+136 KSDQGNAQASPVF
-149 NELVLGGVDIRDAGI
+149 NKLVLGGVDIRDAGI

-258 DFANDLLTLRNLSFS
+258 DFANDLLTLRNVSFS

-366 NLLPGSPVI
+366 NLLAGSPVI

-437 VLITQ
+437 ALIAQ

-467 LNASGPDLPLL
+467 LNASGPDLPLIL
-478 MQIVGQL
+478 QIAGQVTE
-485 SGGRDSSINQYGRQL
+485 GRESSLNQLGRQL
-500 RNIPNKSF
+500 RQVDNKGF
-508 TADAPF
+508 DINAPF
-514 DVNMATGNID
+514 DIDMKSGNID
-524 LSGLQAN
+524 VSGIDAS
-531 FLGLSLTSEL
+531 FLG
-541 KASNFQNAN
+541 F
-550 GTMTGQITLNGRNL
+550 TLNGSLQARNFQAPDGTMGGRITL
-564 GPVLMAIE
+564 SGKNLESLLKALDRS
-572 QPDLAE
+572 DLAE
-578 VLQSLNLNLEVNGT
+578 VVQSVTLETAVDGT
-592 RNNLSLNPFNLDL
+592 RENLSMSPFTLDL
-605 VLSGPRIPNSPVTLA
+605 TLDGPDIPNGPVTLA
-620 LNANTVL
+620 LNTSMSLNLEDETVATS
-627 DLEGETL
+627 DLSL
-634 STDSFTMAGLGL
+634 AGLGL
-646 NLQGSLTASNVMSDI
+646 DLGGNLNATNILDNPGI
-661 NYSGQ
+661 NGQ
-666 ISLPAFNMRRFM
+666 IRIAPFNLRRFM
-678 QQINQSLPVTVDNTV
+678 QQINQPLPVTSDGTV
-693 FQSFA
+693 FRSLA
-698 LNTTFSGSAD
+698 LSSNFSASAD
-708 DVQLRNLNITLD
+708 NMQLDNLTLALDDSTITGNLTLAGLDNDLVPPASTFDLSVTSLNLDRYLEPEEESSVNNSVGNTPLPVDTLRNLN
-720 DSQINGDFTAA
+720 
-731 GLSSGSIPVMDFD
+731 
-744 LAIDRI
+744 
-750 NLDHYLAPASEINAG
+750 
-765 NSDIGNT
+765 
-772 ELPLDT
+772 
-778 LRALN
+778 
-783 LKGEVKIARLTYSNM
+783 LKGQVRVEHLTYSNL
-798 NLNDLA
+798 NLDNLSLA
-804 LNIDASDGRIV
+804 INASDGELA
-815 LAPISANLYQ
+815 LAPINANLYQ
-825 GAYSGDIRLNV
+825 GSYTGDIRLSTGGSIPV
-836 NDAMPTA
+836 A
-843 SVETALTGIN
+843 SLDTRLENIY
-853 LAPLLS
+853 LAPLLR

-865 YLSGNGNI
+865 YVSGTGDIRLN
-873 QLSLTGRGADT
+873 LAGRGEDT

-893 SGSMALQDGV
+893 TGSMALHDGI

-913 NQVETMIRDQRAR
+913 AQVETMIREQRPAN
-926 TIVRGERTPFDTF
+926 IVRGERTPFDTF
-939 SASINV
+939 SASVEVQNGI
-945 NDGVVTSNDLLIE
+945 VTTNDLLIE
-958 SSGFDVTGRGTLVN
+958 SSGFDVSGRGILAN
-972 LTNDTLAFNLIANV
+972 LTNNTINFNLVANV
-986 DETPASDEQA
+986 DESPATDERA
-996 YDIGGYS
+996 YDIGGYA
-1003 LPIACSGSIESPSCL
+1003 LPIACTGALAEPSCL

-1024 LAGAIRSAVQRG
+1024 IAGAIQSAIQRG
-1036 LTDLI
+1036 LTDLL
-1041 QRAIGDEGQ
+1041 QRAIGDEVSESTG
-1050 SQPQGNTTNAQQ
+1050 SDTSTEPT
-1062 NSGQSSPQNSQQED
+1062 PQQEEQQ
-1076 PQEAEPQTETDPRE
+1076 PLDPRE
-1090 VLINRALESIFK
+1090 ELLNRALESLFK

>member
-75 SPDGFSGN
+75 SPDGFSGT
-83 PLLQAEH
+83 PLLQTEH

-117 HLETNIT
+117 YLETNIT

-136 KSDQGNAQAYPVF
+136 KSDQGNAQASPVF
-149 NELVLGGVDIRDAGI
+149 NKLVLGGVDIRDAGI

-258 DFANDLLTLRNLSFS
+258 DFANDLLTLRNVSFS

-366 NLLPGSPVI
+366 NLLAGSPVI

-437 VLITQ
+437 ALIAQ

-467 LNASGPDLPLL
+467 LNASGPDLPLIL
-478 MQIVGQL
+478 QIAGQVTE
-485 SGGRDSSINQYGRQL
+485 GRESSLNQLGRQL
-500 RNIPNKSF
+500 RQVDNKGF
-508 TADAPF
+508 DINAPF
-514 DVNMATGNID
+514 DIDMKSGNID
-524 LSGLQAN
+524 VSGIDAS
-531 FLGLSLTSEL
+531 FLG
-541 KASNFQNAN
+541 F
-550 GTMTGQITLNGRNL
+550 TLNGSLQARNFQAPDGTMGGRITL
-564 GPVLMAIE
+564 SGKNLESLLKALDRS
-572 QPDLAE
+572 DLAE
-578 VLQSLNLNLEVNGT
+578 VVQSVTLETAVDGT
-592 RNNLSLNPFNLDL
+592 RENLSMSPFTLDL
-605 VLSGPRIPNSPVTLA
+605 TLDGPDIPNGPVTLA
-620 LNANTVL
+620 LNTSMSLNLEDETVATS
-627 DLEGETL
+627 DLSL
-634 STDSFTMAGLGL
+634 AGLGL
-646 NLQGSLTASNVMSDI
+646 DLGGNLNATNILDNPGI
-661 NYSGQ
+661 NGQ
-666 ISLPAFNMRRFM
+666 IRIAPFNLRRFM
-678 QQINQSLPVTVDNTV
+678 QQINQPLPVTSDGTV
-693 FQSFA
+693 FRSLA
-698 LNTTFSGSAD
+698 LSSNFSASAD
-708 DVQLRNLNITLD
+708 NMQLDNLTLALDDSTITGNLTLADLDNNLVPPASTFDLSVTSLNLDRYLEPEEESSVNSSVGNTPLPVDTLRNLN
-720 DSQINGDFTAA
+720 
-731 GLSSGSIPVMDFD
+731 
-744 LAIDRI
+744 
-750 NLDHYLAPASEINAG
+750 
-765 NSDIGNT
+765 
-772 ELPLDT
+772 
-778 LRALN
+778 
-783 LKGEVKIARLTYSNM
+783 LKGQVRIEHLTYSNL
-798 NLNDLA
+798 NLDNLSLA
-804 LNIDASDGRIV
+804 INASDGELA
-815 LAPISANLYQ
+815 LAPINANLYQ
-825 GAYSGDIRLNV
+825 GSYTGDIRLSTGGSIPV
-836 NDAMPTA
+836 A
-843 SVETALTGIN
+843 SLDTRLENIY
-853 LAPLLS
+853 LAPLLR

-865 YLSGNGNI
+865 YVSGTGDIRLN
-873 QLSLTGRGADT
+873 LAGRGEDT

-893 SGSMALQDGV
+893 TGSMALHDGI

-913 NQVETMIRDQRAR
+913 AQVETMIREQRPAN
-926 TIVRGERTPFDTF
+926 IVRGERTPFDTF
-939 SASINV
+939 SASVEVQNGI
-945 NDGVVTSNDLLIE
+945 VTTNDLLIE
-958 SSGFDVTGRGTLVN
+958 SSGFDVSGRGILAN
-972 LTNDTLAFNLIANV
+972 LTNNTINFNLVANV
-986 DETPASDEQA
+986 DESPATDERA
-996 YDIGGYS
+996 YDIGGYA
-1003 LPIACSGSIESPSCL
+1003 LPIACTGALAEPSCL

-1024 LAGAIRSAVQRG
+1024 IAGAIQSAIQRG
-1036 LTDLI
+1036 LTDLL
-1041 QRAIGDEGQ
+1041 QRAIGDEVSESTG
-1050 SQPQGNTTNAQQ
+1050 SDTSTEPT
-1062 NSGQSSPQNSQQED
+1062 PQQEEQQ
-1076 PQEAEPQTETDPRE
+1076 PLDPRE
-1090 VLINRALESIFK
+1090 ELLNRALESLFK

>member
-75 SPDGFSGN
+75 SPDGFSGT
-83 PLLQAEH
+83 PLLQTEH

-136 KSDQGNAQAYPVF
+136 KSDQGNAQASPVF
-149 NELVLGGVDIRDAGI
+149 NKLVLGGVDIRDAGI

-258 DFANDLLTLRNLSFS
+258 DFANDLLTLRNVSFS

-366 NLLPGSPVI
+366 NLLAGSPVI

-437 VLITQ
+437 ALIAQ

-467 LNASGPDLPLL
+467 LNASGPDLPLIL
-478 MQIVGQL
+478 QIAGQVT
-485 SGGRDSSINQYGRQL
+485 GGHESSLNQLGRQL
-500 RNIPNKSF
+500 RQVDNKGF
-508 TADAPF
+508 DINAPF
-514 DVNMATGNID
+514 DIDMKSGNID
-524 LSGLQAN
+524 VSGIDAS
-531 FLGLSLTSEL
+531 FLG
-541 KASNFQNAN
+541 F
-550 GTMTGQITLNGRNL
+550 TLNGSLQARNFQAPDGTMGGRITL
-564 GPVLMAIE
+564 SGKNLESLLKALDRS
-572 QPDLAE
+572 DLAE
-578 VLQSLNLNLEVNGT
+578 VVQSVTLETAVDGT
-592 RNNLSLNPFNLDL
+592 RENLSMSPFTLDL
-605 VLSGPRIPNSPVTLA
+605 TLDGPDIPNGPVTLA
-620 LNANTVL
+620 LNTSMSLNLEDETVATS
-627 DLEGETL
+627 DLSL
-634 STDSFTMAGLGL
+634 AGLGL
-646 NLQGSLTASNVMSDI
+646 DLGGNLNATNILDNPGI
-661 NYSGQ
+661 NGQ
-666 ISLPAFNMRRFM
+666 IRIAPFNLRRFM
-678 QQINQSLPVTVDNTV
+678 QQINQPLPVTSDGTV
-693 FQSFA
+693 FRSLA
-698 LNTTFSGSAD
+698 LSSNFSASAD
-708 DVQLRNLNITLD
+708 NMQLDNLTLALDDSTITGNLTLADLDNNLVPPASTFDLSVTSLNLDRYLEPEEESSVNSSVGNTLLPVDTLRNLN
-720 DSQINGDFTAA
+720 
-731 GLSSGSIPVMDFD
+731 
-744 LAIDRI
+744 
-750 NLDHYLAPASEINAG
+750 
-765 NSDIGNT
+765 
-772 ELPLDT
+772 
-778 LRALN
+778 
-783 LKGEVKIARLTYSNM
+783 LKGQVRIEHLTYSNL
-798 NLNDLA
+798 NLDNLSLA
-804 LNIDASDGRIV
+804 INASDGELA
-815 LAPISANLYQ
+815 LAPINANLYQ
-825 GAYSGDIRLNV
+825 GSYTGDIRLSTGGSIPV
-836 NDAMPTA
+836 A
-843 SVETALTGIN
+843 SLDTRLENIY
-853 LAPLLS
+853 LAPLLR

-865 YLSGNGNI
+865 YVSGTADIRLNLAGW
-873 QLSLTGRGADT
+873 GEDT

-893 SGSMALQDGV
+893 TGSMALHDGI

-913 NQVETMIRDQRAR
+913 AQVETMIREQRPAN
-926 TIVRGERTPFDTF
+926 IVRGERTPFDTF
-939 SASINV
+939 SASVEVQNGI
-945 NDGVVTSNDLLIE
+945 VTTNDLLIE
-958 SSGFDVTGRGTLVN
+958 SSGFDVSGRGILAN
-972 LTNDTLAFNLIANV
+972 LTNNTINFNLVANV
-986 DETPASDEQA
+986 DESPATDERA
-996 YDIGGYS
+996 YDIGGYA
-1003 LPIACSGSIESPSCL
+1003 LPIACTGALAEPSCL

-1024 LAGAIRSAVQRG
+1024 IAGAIQSAIQRG
-1036 LTDLI
+1036 LTDLL
-1041 QRAIGDEGQ
+1041 QRAIGDEVSESTG
-1050 SQPQGNTTNAQQ
+1050 SDTSTEPT
-1062 NSGQSSPQNSQQED
+1062 PQQEEQQ
-1076 PQEAEPQTETDPRE
+1076 PLDPRE
-1090 VLINRALESIFK
+1090 ELLNRALESLFK

>member
-75 SPDGFSGN
+75 SPDGFSGT

-136 KSDQGNAQAYPVF
+136 KSDQGNAQASPVF

-258 DFANDLLTLRNLSFS
+258 DFANDLLTLRNVSFS

-366 NLLPGSPVI
+366 NLLAGSPVI

-437 VLITQ
+437 ALIAQ

-467 LNASGPDLPLL
+467 LNASGPDLPLIL
-478 MQIVGQL
+478 QIAGQVTE
-485 SGGRDSSINQYGRQL
+485 GRESSLNQLGRQL
-500 RNIPNKSF
+500 RQVDNKGF
-508 TADAPF
+508 DINAPF
-514 DVNMATGNID
+514 DIDMKSGNID
-524 LSGLQAN
+524 VSGIDAS
-531 FLGLSLTSEL
+531 FLG
-541 KASNFQNAN
+541 F
-550 GTMTGQITLNGRNL
+550 TLNGSLQARNFQAPDGTMGGRITL
-564 GPVLMAIE
+564 SGKNLESLLEALDRS
-572 QPDLAE
+572 DLAE
-578 VLQSLNLNLEVNGT
+578 VVQSVTLETAVDGT
-592 RNNLSLNPFNLDL
+592 RENLSMSPFTLDL
-605 VLSGPRIPNSPVTLA
+605 TLDGPDIPNGPVTLA
-620 LNANTVL
+620 LNTSMSLNLEDETVATS
-627 DLEGETL
+627 DLSL
-634 STDSFTMAGLGL
+634 AGLGL
-646 NLQGSLTASNVMSDI
+646 DLGGNLNATNILDNPGI
-661 NYSGQ
+661 NGQ
-666 ISLPAFNMRRFM
+666 IRIAPFNLRRFM
-678 QQINQSLPVTVDNTV
+678 QQINQPLPVTSDGTV
-693 FQSFA
+693 FRSLA
-698 LNTTFSGSAD
+698 LSSNFSASAD
-708 DVQLRNLNITLD
+708 NMQLDNLTLALDDSTITGNLTLAGLDNDLVPPASTFDLSVTSLNLDRYLEPEEESSVNNSVGNTPLPVDTLRNLN
-720 DSQINGDFTAA
+720 
-731 GLSSGSIPVMDFD
+731 
-744 LAIDRI
+744 
-750 NLDHYLAPASEINAG
+750 
-765 NSDIGNT
+765 
-772 ELPLDT
+772 
-778 LRALN
+778 
-783 LKGEVKIARLTYSNM
+783 LKGQVRVEHLTYSNL
-798 NLNDLA
+798 NLDNLSLA
-804 LNIDASDGRIV
+804 INASDGELA
-815 LAPISANLYQ
+815 LAPINANLYQ
-825 GAYSGDIRLNV
+825 GSYTGDIRLSTGGSIPV
-836 NDAMPTA
+836 A
-843 SVETALTGIN
+843 SLDTRLENIY
-853 LAPLLS
+853 LAPLLR

-865 YLSGNGNI
+865 YVSGTGDIRLN
-873 QLSLTGRGADT
+873 LAGRGEDT

-893 SGSMALQDGV
+893 TGSMALHDGI

-913 NQVETMIRDQRAR
+913 AQVETMIREQRPAN
-926 TIVRGERTPFDTF
+926 IVRGERTPFDTF
-939 SASINV
+939 SASVEVQNGI
-945 NDGVVTSNDLLIE
+945 VTTNDLLIE
-958 SSGFDVTGRGTLVN
+958 SSGFDVSGRGILAN
-972 LTNDTLAFNLIANV
+972 LTNNTINFNLVANV
-986 DETPASDEQA
+986 DESPATDERA
-996 YDIGGYS
+996 YDIGGYA
-1003 LPIACSGSIESPSCL
+1003 LPIACTGALAEPSCL

-1024 LAGAIRSAVQRG
+1024 IAGAIQSAIQRG
-1036 LTDLI
+1036 LTDLL
-1041 QRAIGDEGQ
+1041 QRAIGDEVSESTG
-1050 SQPQGNTTNAQQ
+1050 SDTSTEPT
-1062 NSGQSSPQNSQQED
+1062 PQQEEQQ
-1076 PQEAEPQTETDPRE
+1076 PLDPRE
-1090 VLINRALESIFK
+1090 ELLNRALESLFK

>member
-75 SPDGFSGN
+75 SPDGFSGT
-83 PLLQAEH
+83 PLLQTEH

-117 HLETNIT
+117 YLETNIT

-136 KSDQGNAQAYPVF
+136 KSDQGNAQASPVF
-149 NELVLGGVDIRDAGI
+149 NKLVLGGVDIRDAGI

-258 DFANDLLTLRNLSFS
+258 DFANDLLTLRNVSFS

-366 NLLPGSPVI
+366 NLLAGSPVI

-437 VLITQ
+437 ALIAQ

-467 LNASGPDLPLL
+467 LNASGPDLPLIL
-478 MQIVGQL
+478 QIAGQVTE
-485 SGGRDSSINQYGRQL
+485 GRESSLNQLGRQL
-500 RNIPNKSF
+500 RQVDNKGF
-508 TADAPF
+508 DINAPF
-514 DVNMATGNID
+514 DIDMKSGNID
-524 LSGLQAN
+524 VSGIDAS
-531 FLGLSLTSEL
+531 FLG
-541 KASNFQNAN
+541 F
-550 GTMTGQITLNGRNL
+550 TLNGSLQARNFQAPDGTMGGRITL
-564 GPVLMAIE
+564 SGKNLESLLKALDRS
-572 QPDLAE
+572 DLAE
-578 VLQSLNLNLEVNGT
+578 VVQSVTLETAVDGT
-592 RNNLSLNPFNLDL
+592 RENLSMSPFTLDL
-605 VLSGPRIPNSPVTLA
+605 TLDGPDIPNGPVTLA
-620 LNANTVL
+620 LNTSMSLNLEDETVATS
-627 DLEGETL
+627 DLSL
-634 STDSFTMAGLGL
+634 AGLGL
-646 NLQGSLTASNVMSDI
+646 DLGGNLNATNILDNPGI
-661 NYSGQ
+661 NGQ
-666 ISLPAFNMRRFM
+666 IRIAPFNLRRFM
-678 QQINQSLPVTVDNTV
+678 QQINQPLPVTSDGTV
-693 FQSFA
+693 FRSLA
-698 LNTTFSGSAD
+698 LSSNFSASAD
-708 DVQLRNLNITLD
+708 NMQLDNLTLALDDSTITGNLTLADLDNNLVPPASTFDLSVTSLNLDRYLEPEEESSVNSSVGNTLLPVDTLRNLNLKGQVRIEHLTYNNLNLD
-720 DSQINGDFTAA
+720 N
-731 GLSSGSIPVMDFD
+731 LS
-744 LAIDRI
+744 LAI
-750 NLDHYLAPASEINAG
+750 N
-765 NSDIGNT
+765 
-772 ELPLDT
+772 
-778 LRALN
+778 
-783 LKGEVKIARLTYSNM
+783 
-798 NLNDLA
+798 
-804 LNIDASDGRIV
+804 ASDGELA
-815 LAPISANLYQ
+815 LAPINANLYQ
-825 GAYSGDIRLNV
+825 GSYTGDIRLSTDGSIPV
-836 NDAMPTA
+836 A
-843 SVETALTGIN
+843 SLDTRLENIY
-853 LAPLLS
+853 LAPLLR

-865 YLSGNGNI
+865 YVSGTGDIRLN
-873 QLSLTGRGADT
+873 LAGRGEDT

-893 SGSMALQDGV
+893 TGSMALHDGI

-913 NQVETMIRDQRAR
+913 AQVETMIREQRPAN
-926 TIVRGERTPFDTF
+926 IVRGERTPFDTF
-939 SASINV
+939 SASVEVQNGI
-945 NDGVVTSNDLLIE
+945 VTTNDLLIE
-958 SSGFDVTGRGTLVN
+958 SSGFDVSGRGILAN
-972 LTNDTLAFNLIANV
+972 LTNNTINFNLVANV
-986 DETPASDEQA
+986 DESPATDERA
-996 YDIGGYS
+996 YDIGGYA
-1003 LPIACSGSIESPSCL
+1003 LPIACTGALAEPSCL

-1024 LAGAIRSAVQRG
+1024 IAGAIQSAIQRG
-1036 LTDLI
+1036 LTDLL
-1041 QRAIGDEGQ
+1041 QRAIGDEVSESTG
-1050 SQPQGNTTNAQQ
+1050 SDTSTEPT
-1062 NSGQSSPQNSQQED
+1062 PQQEEQQ
-1076 PQEAEPQTETDPRE
+1076 PLDPRE
-1090 VLINRALESIFK
+1090 ELLNRALESLFK

>member
-75 SPDGFSGN
+75 SPDGFSGT
-83 PLLQAEH
+83 PLLQTEH

-117 HLETNIT
+117 YLETNIT

-136 KSDQGNAQAYPVF
+136 KSDQGNAQASPVF
-149 NELVLGGVDIRDAGI
+149 NKLVLGGVDIRDAGI

-258 DFANDLLTLRNLSFS
+258 DFANDLLTLRNVSFS

-366 NLLPGSPVI
+366 NLLAGSPVI

-437 VLITQ
+437 ALIAQ

-467 LNASGPDLPLL
+467 LNASGPDLPLIL
-478 MQIVGQL
+478 QIAGQVTE
-485 SGGRDSSINQYGRQL
+485 GRESSLNQLGRQL
-500 RNIPNKSF
+500 RQVDNKGF
-508 TADAPF
+508 DINAPF
-514 DVNMATGNID
+514 DIDMKSGNID
-524 LSGLQAN
+524 VSGIDAS
-531 FLGLSLTSEL
+531 FLG
-541 KASNFQNAN
+541 F
-550 GTMTGQITLNGRNL
+550 TLNGSLQARNFQAPDGTMGGRITL
-564 GPVLMAIE
+564 SGKNLESLLKALDRS
-572 QPDLAE
+572 DLAE
-578 VLQSLNLNLEVNGT
+578 VVQSVTLETAVDGT
-592 RNNLSLNPFNLDL
+592 RENLSMSPFTLDL
-605 VLSGPRIPNSPVTLA
+605 TLDGPDIPNGPVTLA
-620 LNANTVL
+620 LNTSMSLNLEDETVATS
-627 DLEGETL
+627 DLSL
-634 STDSFTMAGLGL
+634 AGLGL
-646 NLQGSLTASNVMSDI
+646 DLGGNLNATNILDNPGI
-661 NYSGQ
+661 NGQ
-666 ISLPAFNMRRFM
+666 IRIAPFNLRRFM
-678 QQINQSLPVTVDNTV
+678 QQINQPLPVTSDGTV
-693 FQSFA
+693 FRSLA
-698 LNTTFSGSAD
+698 LSSNFSASAD
-708 DVQLRNLNITLD
+708 NMQLDNLTLALDDSTITGNLTLAGLDNDLVPPASTFDLSVTSLNLDRYLEPEEESSVNNSVGNTPLPVDTLRNLN
-720 DSQINGDFTAA
+720 
-731 GLSSGSIPVMDFD
+731 
-744 LAIDRI
+744 
-750 NLDHYLAPASEINAG
+750 
-765 NSDIGNT
+765 
-772 ELPLDT
+772 
-778 LRALN
+778 
-783 LKGEVKIARLTYSNM
+783 LKGQVRVEHLTYSNL
-798 NLNDLA
+798 NLDNLSLA
-804 LNIDASDGRIV
+804 INASDGELA
-815 LAPISANLYQ
+815 LAPINANLYQ
-825 GAYSGDIRLNV
+825 GSYTGDIRLSTDGSIPV
-836 NDAMPTA
+836 A
-843 SVETALTGIN
+843 SLDTRLENIY
-853 LAPLLS
+853 LAPLLR

-865 YLSGNGNI
+865 YVSGTGDIRLN
-873 QLSLTGRGADT
+873 LAGRGEDT

-893 SGSMALQDGV
+893 TGSMALHDGI

-913 NQVETMIRDQRAR
+913 AQVETMIREQRPAN
-926 TIVRGERTPFDTF
+926 IVRGERTPFDTF
-939 SASINV
+939 SASVEVQNGI
-945 NDGVVTSNDLLIE
+945 VTTDDLLIE
-958 SSGFDVTGRGTLVN
+958 SSGFDVSGRGILAN
-972 LTNDTLAFNLIANV
+972 LTNDTINFNLVANV
-986 DETPASDEQA
+986 DESPATDERA
-996 YDIGGYS
+996 YDIGGYA
-1003 LPIACSGSIESPSCL
+1003 LPIACTGALAEPSCL

-1024 LAGAIRSAVQRG
+1024 IAGAIQSAIQRG
-1036 LTDLI
+1036 LTDLL
-1041 QRAIGDEGQ
+1041 QRAIGDEVSESTG
-1050 SQPQGNTTNAQQ
+1050 SDTSTEPT
-1062 NSGQSSPQNSQQED
+1062 PQQEEQQ
-1076 PQEAEPQTETDPRE
+1076 PLDPRE
-1090 VLINRALESIFK
+1090 ELLNRALESLFK

>member
-75 SPDGFSGN
+75 SPDGFSGT
-83 PLLQAEH
+83 PLLQTEH

-117 HLETNIT
+117 YLETNIT

-136 KSDQGNAQAYPVF
+136 KSDQGNAQASPVF
-149 NELVLGGVDIRDAGI
+149 NKLVLGGVDIRDAGI

-258 DFANDLLTLRNLSFS
+258 DFANDLLTLRNVSFS

-366 NLLPGSPVI
+366 NLLAGSPVI

-437 VLITQ
+437 ALIAQ

-467 LNASGPDLPLL
+467 LNASGPDLPLIL
-478 MQIVGQL
+478 QIAGQVTE
-485 SGGRDSSINQYGRQL
+485 GRESSLNQLGRQL
-500 RNIPNKSF
+500 RQVDNKGF
-508 TADAPF
+508 DINAPF
-514 DVNMATGNID
+514 DIDMKSGNID
-524 LSGLQAN
+524 VSGIDAS
-531 FLGLSLTSEL
+531 FLG
-541 KASNFQNAN
+541 F
-550 GTMTGQITLNGRNL
+550 TLNGSLQARNFQAPDGTMGGRITL
-564 GPVLMAIE
+564 SGKNLESLLKALDRS
-572 QPDLAE
+572 DLAE
-578 VLQSLNLNLEVNGT
+578 VVQSVTLETAVDGT
-592 RNNLSLNPFNLDL
+592 RENLSMSPFTLDL
-605 VLSGPRIPNSPVTLA
+605 TLDGPDIPNGPVTLA
-620 LNANTVL
+620 LNTSMSLNLEDETVATS
-627 DLEGETL
+627 DLSL
-634 STDSFTMAGLGL
+634 AGLGL
-646 NLQGSLTASNVMSDI
+646 DLGGNLNATNILDNPGI
-661 NYSGQ
+661 NGQ
-666 ISLPAFNMRRFM
+666 IRIAPFNLRRFM
-678 QQINQSLPVTVDNTV
+678 QQINQPLPVTSDGTV
-693 FQSFA
+693 FRSLA
-698 LNTTFSGSAD
+698 LSSNFSASAD
-708 DVQLRNLNITLD
+708 NMQLDNLTLALDDSTITGNLTLAGLDNDLVPPASTFDLSVTSLNLDRYLEPEEESSVNNSVGNTPLPVDTLRNLN
-720 DSQINGDFTAA
+720 
-731 GLSSGSIPVMDFD
+731 
-744 LAIDRI
+744 
-750 NLDHYLAPASEINAG
+750 
-765 NSDIGNT
+765 
-772 ELPLDT
+772 
-778 LRALN
+778 
-783 LKGEVKIARLTYSNM
+783 LKGQVRVEHLTYSNL
-798 NLNDLA
+798 NLDNLSLA
-804 LNIDASDGRIV
+804 INASDGELA
-815 LAPISANLYQ
+815 LAPINANLYQ
-825 GAYSGDIRLNV
+825 GSYTGDIRLSTGGSIPV
-836 NDAMPTA
+836 A
-843 SVETALTGIN
+843 SLDTRLENIY
-853 LAPLLS
+853 LAPLLR

-865 YLSGNGNI
+865 YVSGTGDIRLN
-873 QLSLTGRGADT
+873 LAGRGEDT

-893 SGSMALQDGV
+893 TGSMALHDGI

-913 NQVETMIRDQRAR
+913 AQVETMIREQRPAN
-926 TIVRGERTPFDTF
+926 IVRGERTPFDTF
-939 SASINV
+939 SASVEVQNGI
-945 NDGVVTSNDLLIE
+945 VTTNDLLIE
-958 SSGFDVTGRGTLVN
+958 SSGFDVSGRGILAN
-972 LTNDTLAFNLIANV
+972 LTNNTINFNLVANV
-986 DETPASDEQA
+986 DESPATDERA
-996 YDIGGYS
+996 YDIGGYA
-1003 LPIACSGSIESPSCL
+1003 LPIACTGALAEPSCL

-1024 LAGAIRSAVQRG
+1024 IAGAIQSAIQRG
-1036 LTDLI
+1036 LTDLL
-1041 QRAIGDEGQ
+1041 QRAIGDEVSESTGSDTSTEPTPQ
-1050 SQPQGNTTNAQQ
+1050 REEQQPL
-1062 NSGQSSPQNSQQED
+1062 
-1076 PQEAEPQTETDPRE
+1076 DPRE
-1090 VLINRALESIFK
+1090 ELLNRALESLFK

>member
-75 SPDGFSGN
+75 SPDGFSGT
-83 PLLQAEH
+83 PLLQTEH

-136 KSDQGNAQAYPVF
+136 KSDQGNAQASPVF

-258 DFANDLLTLRNLSFS
+258 DFANDLLTLRNVSFS

-437 VLITQ
+437 ALIAQ

-467 LNASGPDLPLL
+467 LNASGPDLPLIL
-478 MQIVGQL
+478 QIAGQVTE
-485 SGGRDSSINQYGRQL
+485 GRESSLNQLGRQL
-500 RNIPNKSF
+500 RQVDNKGF
-508 TADAPF
+508 DINAPF
-514 DVNMATGNID
+514 DIDMKSGNID
-524 LSGLQAN
+524 VSGIDAS
-531 FLGLSLTSEL
+531 FLG
-541 KASNFQNAN
+541 F
-550 GTMTGQITLNGRNL
+550 TLNGSLQARNFQAPDGTMGGRITL
-564 GPVLMAIE
+564 SGKNLESLLKALDRS
-572 QPDLAE
+572 DLAE
-578 VLQSLNLNLEVNGT
+578 VVQSVTLETAVDGT
-592 RNNLSLNPFNLDL
+592 RENLSMSPFTLDL
-605 VLSGPRIPNSPVTLA
+605 TLDGPDIPNGPVTLA
-620 LNANTVL
+620 LNTSMSLNLEDETVATS
-627 DLEGETL
+627 DLSL
-634 STDSFTMAGLGL
+634 AGLGL
-646 NLQGSLTASNVMSDI
+646 DLGGNLNATNILDNPGI
-661 NYSGQ
+661 NGQ
-666 ISLPAFNMRRFM
+666 IRIAPFNLRRFM
-678 QQINQSLPVTVDNTV
+678 QQINQPLPVTSDGTV
-693 FQSFA
+693 FRSLA
-698 LNTTFSGSAD
+698 LSSNFSASAD
-708 DVQLRNLNITLD
+708 NMQLDNLTLALDDSTITGNLTLADLDNNLVPPASTFDLSVTSLNLDRYLEPEEESSVNSSVGNTPLPVDTLRNLN
-720 DSQINGDFTAA
+720 
-731 GLSSGSIPVMDFD
+731 
-744 LAIDRI
+744 
-750 NLDHYLAPASEINAG
+750 
-765 NSDIGNT
+765 
-772 ELPLDT
+772 
-778 LRALN
+778 
-783 LKGEVKIARLTYSNM
+783 LKGQVRIEHLTYSNL
-798 NLNDLA
+798 NLDNLSLA
-804 LNIDASDGRIV
+804 INASDGELA
-815 LAPISANLYQ
+815 LAPINANLYQ
-825 GAYSGDIRLNV
+825 GSYTGDIRLSTDGSIPV
-836 NDAMPTA
+836 A
-843 SVETALTGIN
+843 SLDTRLENIY
-853 LAPLLS
+853 LAPLLR

-865 YLSGNGNI
+865 YVSGTGDIRLN
-873 QLSLTGRGADT
+873 LAGRGEDT

-893 SGSMALQDGV
+893 TGSMALHDGI

-913 NQVETMIRDQRAR
+913 AQVETMIREQRPAN
-926 TIVRGERTPFDTF
+926 IVRGERTPFDTF
-939 SASINV
+939 SASVEVQNGI
-945 NDGVVTSNDLLIE
+945 VTTNDLLIE
-958 SSGFDVTGRGTLVN
+958 SSGFDVSGRGILAN
-972 LTNDTLAFNLIANV
+972 LTNNTINFNLVANV
-986 DETPASDEQA
+986 DESPATDERA
-996 YDIGGYS
+996 YDIGGYA
-1003 LPIACSGSIESPSCL
+1003 LPIACTGALAEPSCL

-1024 LAGAIRSAVQRG
+1024 IAGAIQSAIQRG
-1036 LTDLI
+1036 LTDLL
-1041 QRAIGDEGQ
+1041 QRAIGDEVSESTG
-1050 SQPQGNTTNAQQ
+1050 SDTSTEPT
-1062 NSGQSSPQNSQQED
+1062 PQQEEQQ
-1076 PQEAEPQTETDPRE
+1076 PLDPRE
-1090 VLINRALESIFK
+1090 ELLNRALESLFK

>member
-136 KSDQGNAQAYPVF
+136 KSDQGNAQASPVF

-258 DFANDLLTLRNLSFS
+258 DFANDLLTLRNVSFS

-437 VLITQ
+437 ALIAQ

-467 LNASGPDLPLL
+467 LNASGPDLPLIL
-478 MQIVGQL
+478 QIAGQVT
-485 SGGRDSSINQYGRQL
+485 GGHESSLNQLGRQL
-500 RNIPNKSF
+500 RQVDNKGF
-508 TADAPF
+508 DINAPF
-514 DVNMATGNID
+514 DIDMKSGNID
-524 LSGLQAN
+524 VSGIDAS
-531 FLGLSLTSEL
+531 FLG
-541 KASNFQNAN
+541 F
-550 GTMTGQITLNGRNL
+550 TLNGSLQARNFQAPDGTMGGRITL
-564 GPVLMAIE
+564 SGKNLESLLEALDRS
-572 QPDLAE
+572 DLAE
-578 VLQSLNLNLEVNGT
+578 VVQSVTLETAVDGT
-592 RNNLSLNPFNLDL
+592 RENLSMSPFTLDL
-605 VLSGPRIPNSPVTLA
+605 TLDGPDIPNGPVTLA
-620 LNANTVL
+620 LNTSMSLNLEDETVATS
-627 DLEGETL
+627 DLSL
-634 STDSFTMAGLGL
+634 AGLGL
-646 NLQGSLTASNVMSDI
+646 DLGGNLNATNILDNPGI
-661 NYSGQ
+661 NGQ
-666 ISLPAFNMRRFM
+666 IRIAPFNLRRFM
-678 QQINQSLPVTVDNTV
+678 QQINQPLPVTSDGTV
-693 FQSFA
+693 FRSLA
-698 LNTTFSGSAD
+698 LSSNFSASAD
-708 DVQLRNLNITLD
+708 NMQLDNLTLALDDSTITGNLTLAGLDNDLVPPASTFDLSVTSLNLDRYLEPEEESSVNNSVGNTPLPVDTLRNLN
-720 DSQINGDFTAA
+720 
-731 GLSSGSIPVMDFD
+731 
-744 LAIDRI
+744 
-750 NLDHYLAPASEINAG
+750 
-765 NSDIGNT
+765 
-772 ELPLDT
+772 
-778 LRALN
+778 
-783 LKGEVKIARLTYSNM
+783 LKGQVRVEHLTYSNL
-798 NLNDLA
+798 NLDNLSLA
-804 LNIDASDGRIV
+804 INASDGELA
-815 LAPISANLYQ
+815 LAPINANLYQ
-825 GAYSGDIRLNV
+825 GSYTGDIRLSTGGSIPV
-836 NDAMPTA
+836 A
-843 SVETALTGIN
+843 SLDTRLENIY
-853 LAPLLS
+853 LAPLLR

-865 YLSGNGNI
+865 YVSGTGDIRLN
-873 QLSLTGRGADT
+873 LAGRGEDT

-893 SGSMALQDGV
+893 TGSMALHDGI

-913 NQVETMIRDQRAR
+913 AQVETMIREQRPAN
-926 TIVRGERTPFDTF
+926 IVRGERTPFDTF
-939 SASINV
+939 SASVEVQNGI
-945 NDGVVTSNDLLIE
+945 VTTDDLLIE
-958 SSGFDVTGRGTLVN
+958 SSGFDVSGRGILAN
-972 LTNDTLAFNLIANV
+972 LTNDTINFNLVANV
-986 DETPASDEQA
+986 DESPATDERA
-996 YDIGGYS
+996 YDIGGYA
-1003 LPIACSGSIESPSCL
+1003 LPIACTGALAEPSCL

-1024 LAGAIRSAVQRG
+1024 IAGAIQSAIQRG
-1036 LTDLI
+1036 LTDLL
-1041 QRAIGDEGQ
+1041 QRAIGDEVSESTG
-1050 SQPQGNTTNAQQ
+1050 SDTSTEPT
-1062 NSGQSSPQNSQQED
+1062 PQQEEQQ
-1076 PQEAEPQTETDPRE
+1076 PLDPRE
-1090 VLINRALESIFK
+1090 ELLNRALESLFK

>member
-75 SPDGFSGN
+75 SPDGFSGT

-136 KSDQGNAQAYPVF
+136 KSDQGNAQASPVF

-258 DFANDLLTLRNLSFS
+258 DFANDLLTLRNVSFS

-437 VLITQ
+437 ALIAQ

-467 LNASGPDLPLL
+467 LNASGPDLPLIL
-478 MQIVGQL
+478 QIAGQVT
-485 SGGRDSSINQYGRQL
+485 GGHESSLNQLGRQL
-500 RNIPNKSF
+500 RQVDNKGF
-508 TADAPF
+508 DINAPF
-514 DVNMATGNID
+514 DIDMKSGNID
-524 LSGLQAN
+524 VSGIDAS
-531 FLGLSLTSEL
+531 FLG
-541 KASNFQNAN
+541 F
-550 GTMTGQITLNGRNL
+550 TLNGSLQARNFQAPDGTMGGRITL
-564 GPVLMAIE
+564 SGKNLESLLEALDRS
-572 QPDLAE
+572 DLAE
-578 VLQSLNLNLEVNGT
+578 VVQSVTLETAVDGT
-592 RNNLSLNPFNLDL
+592 RENLSMSPFTLDL
-605 VLSGPRIPNSPVTLA
+605 TLDGPDIPNGPVTLA
-620 LNANTVL
+620 LNTSMSLNLEDETVATS
-627 DLEGETL
+627 DLSL
-634 STDSFTMAGLGL
+634 AGLGL
-646 NLQGSLTASNVMSDI
+646 DLGGNLNATNILDNPGI
-661 NYSGQ
+661 NGQ
-666 ISLPAFNMRRFM
+666 IRIAPFNLRRFM
-678 QQINQSLPVTVDNTV
+678 QQINQPLPVTSDGTV
-693 FQSFA
+693 FRSLA
-698 LNTTFSGSAD
+698 LSSNFSASAD
-708 DVQLRNLNITLD
+708 NMQLDNLTLALDDSTITGNLTLAGLDNDLVPPASTFDLSVTSLNLDRYLEPEEESSVNNSVGNTPLPVDTLRNLN
-720 DSQINGDFTAA
+720 
-731 GLSSGSIPVMDFD
+731 
-744 LAIDRI
+744 
-750 NLDHYLAPASEINAG
+750 
-765 NSDIGNT
+765 
-772 ELPLDT
+772 
-778 LRALN
+778 
-783 LKGEVKIARLTYSNM
+783 LKGQVRVEHLTYSNL
-798 NLNDLA
+798 NLDNLSLA
-804 LNIDASDGRIV
+804 INASDGELA
-815 LAPISANLYQ
+815 LAPINANLYQ
-825 GAYSGDIRLNV
+825 GSYTGDIRLSTGGSIPV
-836 NDAMPTA
+836 A
-843 SVETALTGIN
+843 SLDTRLENIY
-853 LAPLLS
+853 LAPLLR

-865 YLSGNGNI
+865 YVSGTGDIRLN
-873 QLSLTGRGADT
+873 LAGRGEDT

-893 SGSMALQDGV
+893 TGSMALHDGI

-913 NQVETMIRDQRAR
+913 AQVETMIREQRPAN
-926 TIVRGERTPFDTF
+926 IVRGERTPFDTF
-939 SASINV
+939 SASVEVQNGI
-945 NDGVVTSNDLLIE
+945 VTTDDLLIE
-958 SSGFDVTGRGTLVN
+958 SSGFDVSGRGILAN
-972 LTNDTLAFNLIANV
+972 LTNDTINFNLVANV
-986 DETPASDEQA
+986 DESPATDERA
-996 YDIGGYS
+996 YDIGGYA
-1003 LPIACSGSIESPSCL
+1003 LPIACTGALAEPSCL

-1024 LAGAIRSAVQRG
+1024 IAGAIQSAIQRG
-1036 LTDLI
+1036 LTDLL
-1041 QRAIGDEGQ
+1041 QRAIGDEVSESTG
-1050 SQPQGNTTNAQQ
+1050 SDTSTEPT
-1062 NSGQSSPQNSQQED
+1062 PQQEEQQ
-1076 PQEAEPQTETDPRE
+1076 PLDPRE
-1090 VLINRALESIFK
+1090 ELLNRALESLFK

>member
-75 SPDGFSGN
+75 SPDGFSGT

-136 KSDQGNAQAYPVF
+136 KSDQGNAQASPVF

-258 DFANDLLTLRNLSFS
+258 DFANDLLTLRNVSFS

-437 VLITQ
+437 ALIAQ

-467 LNASGPDLPLL
+467 LNASGPDLPLIL
-478 MQIVGQL
+478 QIAGQVT
-485 SGGRDSSINQYGRQL
+485 GGHESSLNQLGRQL
-500 RNIPNKSF
+500 RQVDNKGF
-508 TADAPF
+508 DINAPF
-514 DVNMATGNID
+514 DIDMKSGNID
-524 LSGLQAN
+524 VSGIDAS
-531 FLGLSLTSEL
+531 FLG
-541 KASNFQNAN
+541 F
-550 GTMTGQITLNGRNL
+550 TLNGSLQARNFQAPDGTMGGRITL
-564 GPVLMAIE
+564 SGKNLESLLEALDRS
-572 QPDLAE
+572 DLAE
-578 VLQSLNLNLEVNGT
+578 VVQSVTLETAVDGT
-592 RNNLSLNPFNLDL
+592 RENLSMSPFTLDL
-605 VLSGPRIPNSPVTLA
+605 TLDGPDIPNGPVTLA
-620 LNANTVL
+620 LNTSMSLNLEDETVATS
-627 DLEGETL
+627 DLSL
-634 STDSFTMAGLGL
+634 AGLGL
-646 NLQGSLTASNVMSDI
+646 DLGGNLNATNILDNPGI
-661 NYSGQ
+661 NGQ
-666 ISLPAFNMRRFM
+666 IRIAPFNLRRFM
-678 QQINQSLPVTVDNTV
+678 QQINQPLPVISDGTV
-693 FQSFA
+693 FRSLA
-698 LNTTFSGSAD
+698 LSSNFSASAD
-708 DVQLRNLNITLD
+708 NMQLDNLTLALDDSTITGNLTLAGLDNDLVPPASTFDLSVTSLNLDRYLEPEEESSVNNSVGNTPLPVDTLRNLN
-720 DSQINGDFTAA
+720 
-731 GLSSGSIPVMDFD
+731 
-744 LAIDRI
+744 
-750 NLDHYLAPASEINAG
+750 
-765 NSDIGNT
+765 
-772 ELPLDT
+772 
-778 LRALN
+778 
-783 LKGEVKIARLTYSNM
+783 LKGQVRLEHLTYSNL
-798 NLNDLA
+798 NLDNLSLA
-804 LNIDASDGRIV
+804 INASDGELA
-815 LAPISANLYQ
+815 LAPINANLYQ
-825 GAYSGDIRLNV
+825 GSYTGDIRLSTGGSIPV
-836 NDAMPTA
+836 A
-843 SVETALTGIN
+843 SLDTRLENIY
-853 LAPLLS
+853 LAPLLR

-865 YLSGNGNI
+865 YVSGTGDIRLN
-873 QLSLTGRGADT
+873 LAGRGEDT

-893 SGSMALQDGV
+893 TGSMALHDGI

-913 NQVETMIRDQRAR
+913 AQVETMIREQRPAN
-926 TIVRGERTPFDTF
+926 IVRGERTPFDTF
-939 SASINV
+939 SASVEVQNGI
-945 NDGVVTSNDLLIE
+945 VTTDDLLIE
-958 SSGFDVTGRGTLVN
+958 SSGFDVSGRGILAN
-972 LTNDTLAFNLIANV
+972 LTNDTINFNLVANV
-986 DETPASDEQA
+986 DESPATDERA
-996 YDIGGYS
+996 YDIGGYA
-1003 LPIACSGSIESPSCL
+1003 LPIACTGALAEPSCL

-1024 LAGAIRSAVQRG
+1024 IAGAIQSAIQRG
-1036 LTDLI
+1036 LTDLL
-1041 QRAIGDEGQ
+1041 QRAIGDEVSESTG
-1050 SQPQGNTTNAQQ
+1050 SDTSTEPT
-1062 NSGQSSPQNSQQED
+1062 PQQEEQQ
-1076 PQEAEPQTETDPRE
+1076 PLDPRE
-1090 VLINRALESIFK
+1090 ELLNRALESLFK

>member
-75 SPDGFSGN
+75 SPDGFSGT
-83 PLLQAEH
+83 PLLQTEH

-117 HLETNIT
+117 YLETNIT

-136 KSDQGNAQAYPVF
+136 KSDQGNAQASPVF
-149 NELVLGGVDIRDAGI
+149 NKLVLGGVDIRDAGI

-258 DFANDLLTLRNLSFS
+258 DFANDLLTLRNVSFS

-366 NLLPGSPVI
+366 NLLAGSPVI

-437 VLITQ
+437 ALIAQ

-467 LNASGPDLPLL
+467 LNASGPDLPLIL
-478 MQIVGQL
+478 QIAGQVTE
-485 SGGRDSSINQYGRQL
+485 GRESSLNQLGRQL
-500 RNIPNKSF
+500 RQVDNKGF
-508 TADAPF
+508 DINAPF
-514 DVNMATGNID
+514 DIDMKSGNID
-524 LSGLQAN
+524 VSGIDAS
-531 FLGLSLTSEL
+531 FLG
-541 KASNFQNAN
+541 F
-550 GTMTGQITLNGRNL
+550 TLNGSLQARNFQAPDGTMGGRITL
-564 GPVLMAIE
+564 SGKNLESLLEALDRS
-572 QPDLAE
+572 DLAE
-578 VLQSLNLNLEVNGT
+578 VVQSVTLETAVDGT
-592 RNNLSLNPFNLDL
+592 RENLSMSPFTLDL
-605 VLSGPRIPNSPVTLA
+605 TLDGPDIPNGPVTLA
-620 LNANTVL
+620 LNTSMSLNLEDETVATS
-627 DLEGETL
+627 DLSL
-634 STDSFTMAGLGL
+634 AGLGL
-646 NLQGSLTASNVMSDI
+646 DLGGNLNATNILDNPGI
-661 NYSGQ
+661 NGQ
-666 ISLPAFNMRRFM
+666 IRIAPFNLRRFM
-678 QQINQSLPVTVDNTV
+678 QQINQPLPVTSDGTV
-693 FQSFA
+693 FRSLA
-698 LNTTFSGSAD
+698 LSSNFSASAD
-708 DVQLRNLNITLD
+708 NMQLDNLTLALDDSTITGNLTLADLDNNLVPPASTFDLSVTSLNLDRYLEPEEESSVNSSVGNTLLPVDTLRNLN
-720 DSQINGDFTAA
+720 
-731 GLSSGSIPVMDFD
+731 
-744 LAIDRI
+744 
-750 NLDHYLAPASEINAG
+750 
-765 NSDIGNT
+765 
-772 ELPLDT
+772 
-778 LRALN
+778 
-783 LKGEVKIARLTYSNM
+783 LKGQVRIEHLTYSNL
-798 NLNDLA
+798 NLDNLSLA
-804 LNIDASDGRIV
+804 INASDGELA
-815 LAPISANLYQ
+815 LAPINANLYQ
-825 GAYSGDIRLNV
+825 GSYTGDIRLSTDGSIPV
-836 NDAMPTA
+836 A
-843 SVETALTGIN
+843 SLDTRLENIY
-853 LAPLLS
+853 LAPLLR

-865 YLSGNGNI
+865 YVSGTGDIRLN
-873 QLSLTGRGADT
+873 LAGRGEDT

-893 SGSMALQDGV
+893 TGSMALHDGI

-913 NQVETMIRDQRAR
+913 AQVETMIREQRPAN
-926 TIVRGERTPFDTF
+926 IVRGERTPFDTF
-939 SASINV
+939 SASVEVQNGI
-945 NDGVVTSNDLLIE
+945 VTTDDLLIE
-958 SSGFDVTGRGTLVN
+958 SSGFDVSGRGILAN
-972 LTNDTLAFNLIANV
+972 LTNDTINFNLVANV
-986 DETPASDEQA
+986 DESPATDERA
-996 YDIGGYS
+996 YDIGGYA
-1003 LPIACSGSIESPSCL
+1003 LPIACTGALAEPSCL

-1024 LAGAIRSAVQRG
+1024 IAGAIQSAIQRG
-1036 LTDLI
+1036 LTDLL
-1041 QRAIGDEGQ
+1041 QRAIGDEVSESTG
-1050 SQPQGNTTNAQQ
+1050 SDTSTEPT
-1062 NSGQSSPQNSQQED
+1062 PQQEEQQ
-1076 PQEAEPQTETDPRE
+1076 PLDPRE
-1090 VLINRALESIFK
+1090 ELLNRALESLFK

>member
-136 KSDQGNAQAYPVF
+136 KSDQGNAQASPVF

-258 DFANDLLTLRNLSFS
+258 DFANDLLTLRNVSFS

-437 VLITQ
+437 ALIAQ

-467 LNASGPDLPLL
+467 LNASGPDLPLIL
-478 MQIVGQL
+478 QIAGQVT
-485 SGGRDSSINQYGRQL
+485 GGHESSLNQLGRQL
-500 RNIPNKSF
+500 RQVDNKGF
-508 TADAPF
+508 DINAPF
-514 DVNMATGNID
+514 DIDMKSGNID
-524 LSGLQAN
+524 VSGIDAS
-531 FLGLSLTSEL
+531 FLG
-541 KASNFQNAN
+541 F
-550 GTMTGQITLNGRNL
+550 TLNGSLQARNFQAPDGTMDGRITL
-564 GPVLMAIE
+564 SGKNLESLLEALDRS
-572 QPDLAE
+572 DLAE
-578 VLQSLNLNLEVNGT
+578 VVQSVTLETAVDGT
-592 RNNLSLNPFNLDL
+592 RENLSMSPFTLDL
-605 VLSGPRIPNSPVTLA
+605 TLDGPDIPNGPVTLA
-620 LNANTVL
+620 LNTSMSLNLEDETVATS
-627 DLEGETL
+627 DLSL
-634 STDSFTMAGLGL
+634 AGLGL
-646 NLQGSLTASNVMSDI
+646 DLGGNLNATNILDNPGI
-661 NYSGQ
+661 NGQ
-666 ISLPAFNMRRFM
+666 IRIAPFNLRRFM
-678 QQINQSLPVTVDNTV
+678 QQINQPLPVTSDGTV
-693 FQSFA
+693 LRSLA
-698 LNTTFSGSAD
+698 LSSNFSASAD
-708 DVQLRNLNITLD
+708 NMQLDNLTLALDDSTITGNLTLAGLDNDLVPPASTFDLSVTSLNLDRYLEPEEESSVNNSVGNTPLPVDTLRNLN
-720 DSQINGDFTAA
+720 
-731 GLSSGSIPVMDFD
+731 
-744 LAIDRI
+744 
-750 NLDHYLAPASEINAG
+750 
-765 NSDIGNT
+765 
-772 ELPLDT
+772 
-778 LRALN
+778 
-783 LKGEVKIARLTYSNM
+783 LKGQVRVEHLTYSNL
-798 NLNDLA
+798 NLDNLSLA
-804 LNIDASDGRIV
+804 INASDGELA
-815 LAPISANLYQ
+815 LAPINANLYQ
-825 GAYSGDIRLNV
+825 GSYTGDIRLSTGGSIPV
-836 NDAMPTA
+836 A
-843 SVETALTGIN
+843 SLDTRLENIY
-853 LAPLLS
+853 LAPLLR

-865 YLSGNGNI
+865 YVSGTGDIRLN
-873 QLSLTGRGADT
+873 LAGRGEDT

-893 SGSMALQDGV
+893 TGSMALHDGI

-913 NQVETMIRDQRAR
+913 AQVETMIREQRPAN
-926 TIVRGERTPFDTF
+926 IVRGERTPFDTF
-939 SASINV
+939 SASVEVQNGI
-945 NDGVVTSNDLLIE
+945 VTTDDLLIE
-958 SSGFDVTGRGTLVN
+958 SSGFDVSGRGILAN
-972 LTNDTLAFNLIANV
+972 LTNDTINFNLVANV
-986 DETPASDEQA
+986 DESPATDERA
-996 YDIGGYS
+996 YDIGGYA
-1003 LPIACSGSIESPSCL
+1003 LPIACTGALAEPSCL

-1024 LAGAIRSAVQRG
+1024 IAGAIQSAIQRG
-1036 LTDLI
+1036 LTDLL
-1041 QRAIGDEGQ
+1041 QRAIGDEVSESTG
-1050 SQPQGNTTNAQQ
+1050 SDTSTEPT
-1062 NSGQSSPQNSQQED
+1062 PQQEEQQ
-1076 PQEAEPQTETDPRE
+1076 PLDPRE
-1090 VLINRALESIFK
+1090 ELLNRALESLFK

>member
-75 SPDGFSGN
+75 SPDGFSGT

-136 KSDQGNAQAYPVF
+136 KSDQGNAQASPVF

-258 DFANDLLTLRNLSFS
+258 DFANDLLTLRNVSFS

-437 VLITQ
+437 ALIAQ

-467 LNASGPDLPLL
+467 LNASGPDLPLIL
-478 MQIVGQL
+478 QIAGQVT
-485 SGGRDSSINQYGRQL
+485 GGHESSLNQLGRQL
-500 RNIPNKSF
+500 RQVDNKGF
-508 TADAPF
+508 DINAPF
-514 DVNMATGNID
+514 DIDMKSGNID
-524 LSGLQAN
+524 VSGIDAS
-531 FLGLSLTSEL
+531 FLG
-541 KASNFQNAN
+541 F
-550 GTMTGQITLNGRNL
+550 TLNGSLQARNFQAPDGTMGGRITL
-564 GPVLMAIE
+564 SGKNLESLLEALDRS
-572 QPDLAE
+572 DLAE
-578 VLQSLNLNLEVNGT
+578 VVQSVTLETAVDGT
-592 RNNLSLNPFNLDL
+592 RENLSMSPFTLDL
-605 VLSGPRIPNSPVTLA
+605 TLDGPDIPNGPVTLA
-620 LNANTVL
+620 LNTSMSLNLEDETVATS
-627 DLEGETL
+627 DLSL
-634 STDSFTMAGLGL
+634 AGLGL
-646 NLQGSLTASNVMSDI
+646 DLGGNLNATNILDNPGI
-661 NYSGQ
+661 NGQ
-666 ISLPAFNMRRFM
+666 IRIAPFNLRRFM
-678 QQINQSLPVTVDNTV
+678 QQINQPLPVTSDGTV
-693 FQSFA
+693 FRSLA
-698 LNTTFSGSAD
+698 LSSNFSASAD
-708 DVQLRNLNITLD
+708 NMQLDNLTLALDDSTITGNLTLADLDNNLVPPASTFDLSVTSLNLDRYLEPEEESSVNNSVGNTPLPVDTLRNLN
-720 DSQINGDFTAA
+720 
-731 GLSSGSIPVMDFD
+731 
-744 LAIDRI
+744 
-750 NLDHYLAPASEINAG
+750 
-765 NSDIGNT
+765 
-772 ELPLDT
+772 
-778 LRALN
+778 
-783 LKGEVKIARLTYSNM
+783 LKGQVRVEHLTYSNL
-798 NLNDLA
+798 NLDNLFLA
-804 LNIDASDGRIV
+804 INASDGELA
-815 LAPISANLYQ
+815 LAPINANLYQ
-825 GAYSGDIRLNV
+825 GSYTGDIRLSTGGSIPV
-836 NDAMPTA
+836 A
-843 SVETALTGIN
+843 SLDTRLENIY
-853 LAPLLS
+853 LAPLLR

-865 YLSGNGNI
+865 YVSGTGDIRLN
-873 QLSLTGRGADT
+873 LAGRGEDT

-893 SGSMALQDGV
+893 TGSMALHDGI

-913 NQVETMIRDQRAR
+913 AQVETMIREQRPAN
-926 TIVRGERTPFDTF
+926 IVRGERTPFDTF
-939 SASINV
+939 SASVEVQNGI
-945 NDGVVTSNDLLIE
+945 VTTDDLLIE
-958 SSGFDVTGRGTLVN
+958 SSGFDVSGRGILAN
-972 LTNDTLAFNLIANV
+972 LTNDTINFNLVANV
-986 DETPASDEQA
+986 DESPATDERA
-996 YDIGGYS
+996 YDIGGYA
-1003 LPIACSGSIESPSCL
+1003 LPIACTGALAEPSCL

-1024 LAGAIRSAVQRG
+1024 IAGAIQSAIQRG
-1036 LTDLI
+1036 LTDLL
-1041 QRAIGDEGQ
+1041 QRAIGDEVSESTG
-1050 SQPQGNTTNAQQ
+1050 SDTSTEPT
-1062 NSGQSSPQNSQQED
+1062 PQQEEQQ
-1076 PQEAEPQTETDPRE
+1076 PLDPRE
-1090 VLINRALESIFK
+1090 ELLNRALESLFK

>member
-75 SPDGFSGN
+75 SPDGFSGT
-83 PLLQAEH
+83 PLLQTEH

-117 HLETNIT
+117 YLETNIT

-136 KSDQGNAQAYPVF
+136 KSDQGNAQASPVF
-149 NELVLGGVDIRDAGI
+149 NKLVLGGVDIRDAGI

-258 DFANDLLTLRNLSFS
+258 DFANDLLTLRNVSFS

-437 VLITQ
+437 ALIAQ

-467 LNASGPDLPLL
+467 LNASGPDLPLIL
-478 MQIVGQL
+478 QIAGQVT
-485 SGGRDSSINQYGRQL
+485 GGHESSLNQLGRQL
-500 RNIPNKSF
+500 RQVDNKGF
-508 TADAPF
+508 DINAPF
-514 DVNMATGNID
+514 DIDMKSGNID
-524 LSGLQAN
+524 VSGIDAS
-531 FLGLSLTSEL
+531 FLG
-541 KASNFQNAN
+541 F
-550 GTMTGQITLNGRNL
+550 TLNGSLQARNFQAPDGTMGGRITL
-564 GPVLMAIE
+564 SGKNLESLLEALDRS
-572 QPDLAE
+572 DLAE
-578 VLQSLNLNLEVNGT
+578 VVQSVTLETAVDGT
-592 RNNLSLNPFNLDL
+592 RENLSMSPFTLDL
-605 VLSGPRIPNSPVTLA
+605 TLDGPDIPNGPVTLA
-620 LNANTVL
+620 LNTSMSLNLEDETVATS
-627 DLEGETL
+627 DLSL
-634 STDSFTMAGLGL
+634 AGLGL
-646 NLQGSLTASNVMSDI
+646 DLGGNLNATNILDNPGI
-661 NYSGQ
+661 NGQ
-666 ISLPAFNMRRFM
+666 IRIAPFNLRRFM
-678 QQINQSLPVTVDNTV
+678 QQINQPLPVTSDGTV
-693 FQSFA
+693 FRSLA
-698 LNTTFSGSAD
+698 LSSNFSASAD
-708 DVQLRNLNITLD
+708 NMQLDNLTLALDDSTITGNLTLAGLDNDLVPPASTFDLSVTSLNLDRYLEPEEESSVNSSVGNTLLPVDTLRNLN
-720 DSQINGDFTAA
+720 
-731 GLSSGSIPVMDFD
+731 
-744 LAIDRI
+744 
-750 NLDHYLAPASEINAG
+750 
-765 NSDIGNT
+765 
-772 ELPLDT
+772 
-778 LRALN
+778 
-783 LKGEVKIARLTYSNM
+783 LKGQVRIEHLTYSNL
-798 NLNDLA
+798 NLDNLSLA
-804 LNIDASDGRIV
+804 INASDGELA
-815 LAPISANLYQ
+815 LAPINANLYQ
-825 GAYSGDIRLNV
+825 GSYTGDIRLSTGGSIPV
-836 NDAMPTA
+836 A
-843 SVETALTGIN
+843 SLDTRLENIY
-853 LAPLLS
+853 LAPLLR

-865 YLSGNGNI
+865 YVSGTGDIRLN
-873 QLSLTGRGADT
+873 LAGRGEDT

-893 SGSMALQDGV
+893 TGSMALHDGI

-913 NQVETMIRDQRAR
+913 AQVETMIREQRPAN
-926 TIVRGERTPFDTF
+926 IVRGERTPFDTF
-939 SASINV
+939 SASVEVQNGI
-945 NDGVVTSNDLLIE
+945 VTTNDLLIE
-958 SSGFDVTGRGTLVN
+958 SSGFDVSGRGILAN
-972 LTNDTLAFNLIANV
+972 LTNNTINFNLVANV
-986 DETPASDEQA
+986 DESPATDERA
-996 YDIGGYS
+996 YDIGGYA
-1003 LPIACSGSIESPSCL
+1003 LPIACTGALAEPSCL

-1024 LAGAIRSAVQRG
+1024 IAGAIQSAIQRG
-1036 LTDLI
+1036 LTDLL
-1041 QRAIGDEGQ
+1041 QRAIGDEVSESTG
-1050 SQPQGNTTNAQQ
+1050 SDTSTEPT
-1062 NSGQSSPQNSQQED
+1062 PQQEEQQ
-1076 PQEAEPQTETDPRE
+1076 PLDPRE
-1090 VLINRALESIFK
+1090 ELLNRALESLFK

>member
-75 SPDGFSGN
+75 SPDGFSGT
-83 PLLQAEH
+83 PLLQTEH

-117 HLETNIT
+117 YLETNIT

-136 KSDQGNAQAYPVF
+136 KSDQGNAQASPVF
-149 NELVLGGVDIRDAGI
+149 NKLVLGGVDIRDAGI

-258 DFANDLLTLRNLSFS
+258 DFANDLLTLRNVSFS

-437 VLITQ
+437 ALIAQ

-467 LNASGPDLPLL
+467 LNASGPDLPLIL
-478 MQIVGQL
+478 QIAGQVTE
-485 SGGRDSSINQYGRQL
+485 GRESSLNQLGRQL
-500 RNIPNKSF
+500 RQVDNKGF
-508 TADAPF
+508 DINAPF
-514 DVNMATGNID
+514 DIDMKSGNID
-524 LSGLQAN
+524 VSGIDAS
-531 FLGLSLTSEL
+531 FLG
-541 KASNFQNAN
+541 F
-550 GTMTGQITLNGRNL
+550 TLNGSLQARNFQAPDGTMGGRITL
-564 GPVLMAIE
+564 SGKNLESLLEALDRS
-572 QPDLAE
+572 DLAE
-578 VLQSLNLNLEVNGT
+578 VVQSVTLETAVDGT
-592 RNNLSLNPFNLDL
+592 RENLSMSPFTLDL
-605 VLSGPRIPNSPVTLA
+605 TLDGPDIPNGPVTLA
-620 LNANTVL
+620 LNTSMSLNLEDETVATS
-627 DLEGETL
+627 DLSL
-634 STDSFTMAGLGL
+634 AGLGL
-646 NLQGSLTASNVMSDI
+646 DLGGNLNATNILDNPGI
-661 NYSGQ
+661 NGQ
-666 ISLPAFNMRRFM
+666 IRIAPFNLRRFM
-678 QQINQSLPVTVDNTV
+678 QQINQPLPVTSDGTV
-693 FQSFA
+693 FRSLA
-698 LNTTFSGSAD
+698 LSSNFSASAD
-708 DVQLRNLNITLD
+708 NMQLDNLTLALDDSTITGNLTLADLDNNLVPPASTFDLSVTSLNLDRYLEPEEESSVNSSVGNTLLPVDTLRNLN
-720 DSQINGDFTAA
+720 
-731 GLSSGSIPVMDFD
+731 
-744 LAIDRI
+744 
-750 NLDHYLAPASEINAG
+750 
-765 NSDIGNT
+765 
-772 ELPLDT
+772 
-778 LRALN
+778 
-783 LKGEVKIARLTYSNM
+783 LKGQVRIEHLTYSNL
-798 NLNDLA
+798 NLDNLSLA
-804 LNIDASDGRIV
+804 INASDGELA
-815 LAPISANLYQ
+815 LAPINANLYQ
-825 GAYSGDIRLNV
+825 GSYTGDIRLSTGGSIPV
-836 NDAMPTA
+836 A
-843 SVETALTGIN
+843 SLDTRLENIY
-853 LAPLLS
+853 LAPLLR

-865 YLSGNGNI
+865 YVSGTGDIRLN
-873 QLSLTGRGADT
+873 LAGRGEDT

-893 SGSMALQDGV
+893 TGSMALHDGI

-913 NQVETMIRDQRAR
+913 AQVETMIREQRPAN
-926 TIVRGERTPFDTF
+926 IVRGERTPFDTF
-939 SASINV
+939 SASVEVQNGI
-945 NDGVVTSNDLLIE
+945 VTTNDLLIE
-958 SSGFDVTGRGTLVN
+958 SSGFDVSGRGILAN
-972 LTNDTLAFNLIANV
+972 LTNNTINFNLVANV
-986 DETPASDEQA
+986 DESPATDERA
-996 YDIGGYS
+996 YDIGGYA
-1003 LPIACSGSIESPSCL
+1003 LPIACTGALAEPSCL

-1024 LAGAIRSAVQRG
+1024 IAGAIQSAIQRG
-1036 LTDLI
+1036 LTDLL
-1041 QRAIGDEGQ
+1041 QRAIGDEVSESTG
-1050 SQPQGNTTNAQQ
+1050 SDTSTEPT
-1062 NSGQSSPQNSQQED
+1062 PQQEEQQ
-1076 PQEAEPQTETDPRE
+1076 PLDPRE
-1090 VLINRALESIFK
+1090 ELLNRALESLFK

>member
-75 SPDGFSGN
+75 SPDGFSGT

-136 KSDQGNAQAYPVF
+136 KSDQGNAQASPVF

-258 DFANDLLTLRNLSFS
+258 DFANDLLTLRNVSFS

-437 VLITQ
+437 ALIAQ

-467 LNASGPDLPLL
+467 LNASGPDLPLIL
-478 MQIVGQL
+478 QIAGQVT
-485 SGGRDSSINQYGRQL
+485 GGHESSLNQLGRQL
-500 RNIPNKSF
+500 RQIDNKGF
-508 TADAPF
+508 DINAPF
-514 DVNMATGNID
+514 DIDMKSGNID
-524 LSGLQAN
+524 VSGIDAS
-531 FLGLSLTSEL
+531 FLG
-541 KASNFQNAN
+541 F
-550 GTMTGQITLNGRNL
+550 TLNGSLQARNFQAPDGTMGGRITL
-564 GPVLMAIE
+564 SGKNLESLLEALDRS
-572 QPDLAE
+572 DLAE
-578 VLQSLNLNLEVNGT
+578 VVQSVTLETAVDGT
-592 RNNLSLNPFNLDL
+592 RENLSMSPFTLDL
-605 VLSGPRIPNSPVTLA
+605 TLDGPDIPNGPVTLA
-620 LNANTVL
+620 LNTSMSLNLEDETVATS
-627 DLEGETL
+627 DLSL
-634 STDSFTMAGLGL
+634 AGLGL
-646 NLQGSLTASNVMSDI
+646 DLGGNLNATNILDNPGI
-661 NYSGQ
+661 NGQ
-666 ISLPAFNMRRFM
+666 IRIAPFNLRRFM
-678 QQINQSLPVTVDNTV
+678 QQINQPLPVISDGTV
-693 FQSFA
+693 FRSLA
-698 LNTTFSGSAD
+698 LSSNFSASAD
-708 DVQLRNLNITLD
+708 NMQLDNLTLALDDSTITGNLTLAGLDNDLVPPASTFDLSVTSLNLDRYLEPEEESSVNNSVGNTPLPVDTLRNLN
-720 DSQINGDFTAA
+720 
-731 GLSSGSIPVMDFD
+731 
-744 LAIDRI
+744 
-750 NLDHYLAPASEINAG
+750 
-765 NSDIGNT
+765 
-772 ELPLDT
+772 
-778 LRALN
+778 
-783 LKGEVKIARLTYSNM
+783 LKGQVRVEHLTYSNL
-798 NLNDLA
+798 NLDNLSLA
-804 LNIDASDGRIV
+804 INASDGELA
-815 LAPISANLYQ
+815 LAPINANLYQ
-825 GAYSGDIRLNV
+825 GSYTGDIRLSTGGSIPV
-836 NDAMPTA
+836 A
-843 SVETALTGIN
+843 SLDTRLENIY
-853 LAPLLS
+853 LAPLLR

-865 YLSGNGNI
+865 YVSGTGDIRLN
-873 QLSLTGRGADT
+873 LAGRGEDT

-893 SGSMALQDGV
+893 TGSMALHDGI

-913 NQVETMIRDQRAR
+913 AQVETMIREQRPAN
-926 TIVRGERTPFDTF
+926 IVRGERTPFDTF
-939 SASINV
+939 SASVEVQNGI
-945 NDGVVTSNDLLIE
+945 VTTDDLLIE
-958 SSGFDVTGRGTLVN
+958 SSGFDVSGRGILAN
-972 LTNDTLAFNLIANV
+972 LTNDTINFNLVANV
-986 DETPASDEQA
+986 DESPATDERA
-996 YDIGGYS
+996 YDIGGYA
-1003 LPIACSGSIESPSCL
+1003 LPIACTGALAEPSCL

-1024 LAGAIRSAVQRG
+1024 IAGAIQSAIQRG
-1036 LTDLI
+1036 LTDLL
-1041 QRAIGDEGQ
+1041 QRAIGDEVSESTG
-1050 SQPQGNTTNAQQ
+1050 SDTSTEPT
-1062 NSGQSSPQNSQQED
+1062 PQQEEQQ
-1076 PQEAEPQTETDPRE
+1076 PLDPRE
-1090 VLINRALESIFK
+1090 ELLNRALESLFK

>member
-75 SPDGFSGN
+75 SPDGFSGT
-83 PLLQAEH
+83 PLLQTEH

-117 HLETNIT
+117 YLETNIT

-136 KSDQGNAQAYPVF
+136 KSDQGNAQASPVF
-149 NELVLGGVDIRDAGI
+149 NKLVLGGVDIRDAGI

-258 DFANDLLTLRNLSFS
+258 DFANDLLTLRNVSFS

-366 NLLPGSPVI
+366 NLLAGSPVI

-437 VLITQ
+437 ALIAQ

-467 LNASGPDLPLL
+467 LNASGPDLPLIL
-478 MQIVGQL
+478 QIAGQVTE
-485 SGGRDSSINQYGRQL
+485 GRESSLNQLGRQL
-500 RNIPNKSF
+500 RQVDNKGF
-508 TADAPF
+508 DINAPF
-514 DVNMATGNID
+514 DIDMKSGNID
-524 LSGLQAN
+524 VSGIDAS
-531 FLGLSLTSEL
+531 FLG
-541 KASNFQNAN
+541 F
-550 GTMTGQITLNGRNL
+550 TLNGSLQARNFQAPDGTMGGRITL
-564 GPVLMAIE
+564 SGKNLESLLEALDRS
-572 QPDLAE
+572 DLAE
-578 VLQSLNLNLEVNGT
+578 VVQSVTLETAVDGT
-592 RNNLSLNPFNLDL
+592 RENLSMSPFTLDL
-605 VLSGPRIPNSPVTLA
+605 TLDGPDIPNGPVTLA
-620 LNANTVL
+620 LNTSMSLNLEDETVATS
-627 DLEGETL
+627 DLSL
-634 STDSFTMAGLGL
+634 AGLGL
-646 NLQGSLTASNVMSDI
+646 DLGGNLNATNILDNPGI
-661 NYSGQ
+661 NGQ
-666 ISLPAFNMRRFM
+666 IRIAPFNLRRFM
-678 QQINQSLPVTVDNTV
+678 QQINQPLPVTSDGTV
-693 FQSFA
+693 FRSLA
-698 LNTTFSGSAD
+698 LSSNFSASAD
-708 DVQLRNLNITLD
+708 NMQLDNLTLALDDSTITGNLTLADLDNNLVPPASTFDLSVTSLNLDRYLEPEEESSVNSSVGNTPLPVDTLRNLN
-720 DSQINGDFTAA
+720 
-731 GLSSGSIPVMDFD
+731 
-744 LAIDRI
+744 
-750 NLDHYLAPASEINAG
+750 
-765 NSDIGNT
+765 
-772 ELPLDT
+772 
-778 LRALN
+778 
-783 LKGEVKIARLTYSNM
+783 LKGQVRVEHLTYSNL
-798 NLNDLA
+798 NLDNLSLA
-804 LNIDASDGRIV
+804 INASDGELA
-815 LAPISANLYQ
+815 LAPINANLYQ
-825 GAYSGDIRLNV
+825 GSYTGDIRLSTGGSIPV
-836 NDAMPTA
+836 A
-843 SVETALTGIN
+843 SLDTRLENIY
-853 LAPLLS
+853 LAPLLR

-865 YLSGNGNI
+865 YVSGTGDIRLN
-873 QLSLTGRGADT
+873 LAGRGEDT

-893 SGSMALQDGV
+893 TGSMALHDGI

-913 NQVETMIRDQRAR
+913 AQVETMIREQRPAN
-926 TIVRGERTPFDTF
+926 IVRGERTPFDTF
-939 SASINV
+939 SASVEVQNGI
-945 NDGVVTSNDLLIE
+945 VTTNDLLIE
-958 SSGFDVTGRGTLVN
+958 SSGFDVSGRGILAN
-972 LTNDTLAFNLIANV
+972 LTNNTINFNLVANV
-986 DETPASDEQA
+986 DESPATDERA
-996 YDIGGYS
+996 YDIGGYA
-1003 LPIACSGSIESPSCL
+1003 LPIACTGALAEPSCL

-1024 LAGAIRSAVQRG
+1024 IAGAIQSAIQRG
-1036 LTDLI
+1036 LTDLL
-1041 QRAIGDEGQ
+1041 QRAIGDEVSESTG
-1050 SQPQGNTTNAQQ
+1050 SDTSTEPT
-1062 NSGQSSPQNSQQED
+1062 PQQEEQQ
-1076 PQEAEPQTETDPRE
+1076 PLDPRE
-1090 VLINRALESIFK
+1090 ELLNRALESLFK

>member
-136 KSDQGNAQAYPVF
+136 KSDQGNAQASPVF
-149 NELVLGGVDIRDAGI
+149 NKLVLGGVDIRDAGI

-258 DFANDLLTLRNLSFS
+258 DFANDLLTLRNVSFS

-366 NLLPGSPVI
+366 NLLAGSPVI

-437 VLITQ
+437 ALIAQ

-467 LNASGPDLPLL
+467 LNASGPDLPLIL
-478 MQIVGQL
+478 QIAGQVT
-485 SGGRDSSINQYGRQL
+485 GGHESSLNQLGRQL
-500 RNIPNKSF
+500 RQVDNKGF
-508 TADAPF
+508 DINAPF
-514 DVNMATGNID
+514 DIDMKSGNID
-524 LSGLQAN
+524 VSGIDAS
-531 FLGLSLTSEL
+531 FLG
-541 KASNFQNAN
+541 F
-550 GTMTGQITLNGRNL
+550 TLNGSLQARNFQAPDGTMGGRITL
-564 GPVLMAIE
+564 SGKNLESLLEALDRS
-572 QPDLAE
+572 DLAE
-578 VLQSLNLNLEVNGT
+578 VVQSVTLETAVDGT
-592 RNNLSLNPFNLDL
+592 RENLSMSPFTLDL
-605 VLSGPRIPNSPVTLA
+605 TLDGPDIPNGPVTLA
-620 LNANTVL
+620 LNTSMSLNLEDETVATS
-627 DLEGETL
+627 DLSL
-634 STDSFTMAGLGL
+634 AGLGL
-646 NLQGSLTASNVMSDI
+646 DLGGNLNATNILDNPGI
-661 NYSGQ
+661 NGQ
-666 ISLPAFNMRRFM
+666 IRIAPFNLRRFM
-678 QQINQSLPVTVDNTV
+678 QQINQPLPVTSDGTV
-693 FQSFA
+693 FRSLA
-698 LNTTFSGSAD
+698 LSSNFSASAD
-708 DVQLRNLNITLD
+708 NMQLDNLTLALDDSTITGNLTLADLDNNLVPPASTFDLSVTSLNLDRYLEPEEESSVNNSVGNTPLPVDTLRNLN
-720 DSQINGDFTAA
+720 
-731 GLSSGSIPVMDFD
+731 
-744 LAIDRI
+744 
-750 NLDHYLAPASEINAG
+750 
-765 NSDIGNT
+765 
-772 ELPLDT
+772 
-778 LRALN
+778 
-783 LKGEVKIARLTYSNM
+783 LKGQVRIEHLTYSNL
-798 NLNDLA
+798 NLDNLSLA
-804 LNIDASDGRIV
+804 INASDGELA
-815 LAPISANLYQ
+815 LAPINANLYQ
-825 GAYSGDIRLNV
+825 GSYTGDIRLSTDGSIPV
-836 NDAMPTA
+836 A
-843 SVETALTGIN
+843 SLDTRLENIY
-853 LAPLLS
+853 LAPLLR

-865 YLSGNGNI
+865 YVSGTGDIRLN
-873 QLSLTGRGADT
+873 LAGRGEDT

-893 SGSMALQDGV
+893 TGSMALHDGI

-913 NQVETMIRDQRAR
+913 AQVETMIREQRPAN
-926 TIVRGERTPFDTF
+926 IVRGERTPFDTF
-939 SASINV
+939 SASVEVQNGI
-945 NDGVVTSNDLLIE
+945 VTTDDLLIE
-958 SSGFDVTGRGTLVN
+958 SSGFDVSGRGILAN
-972 LTNDTLAFNLIANV
+972 LTNDTINFNLVANV
-986 DETPASDEQA
+986 DESPATDERA
-996 YDIGGYS
+996 YDIGGYA
-1003 LPIACSGSIESPSCL
+1003 LPIACTGALAEPSCL

-1024 LAGAIRSAVQRG
+1024 IAGAIQSAIQRG
-1036 LTDLI
+1036 LTDLL
-1041 QRAIGDEGQ
+1041 QRAIGDEVSESTG
-1050 SQPQGNTTNAQQ
+1050 SDTSTEPT
-1062 NSGQSSPQNSQQED
+1062 PQQEEQQ
-1076 PQEAEPQTETDPRE
+1076 PLDPRE
-1090 VLINRALESIFK
+1090 ELLNRALESLFK

>member
-75 SPDGFSGN
+75 SPDGFSGT
-83 PLLQAEH
+83 PLLQTEH

-136 KSDQGNAQAYPVF
+136 KSDQGNAHASPVF

-258 DFANDLLTLRNLSFS
+258 DFANDLLTLRNVSFS

-366 NLLPGSPVI
+366 NLLAGSPVI

-437 VLITQ
+437 ALIAQ

-467 LNASGPDLPLL
+467 LNASGPDLPLIL
-478 MQIVGQL
+478 QIAGQVTE
-485 SGGRDSSINQYGRQL
+485 GRESSLNQLGRQL
-500 RNIPNKSF
+500 RQVDNKGF
-508 TADAPF
+508 DINAPF
-514 DVNMATGNID
+514 DIDMKSGNID
-524 LSGLQAN
+524 VSGIDAS
-531 FLGLSLTSEL
+531 FLG
-541 KASNFQNAN
+541 F
-550 GTMTGQITLNGRNL
+550 TLNGSLQARNFQAPDGTMGGRITL
-564 GPVLMAIE
+564 SGKNLESLLEALDRS
-572 QPDLAE
+572 DLAE
-578 VLQSLNLNLEVNGT
+578 VVQSVTLETAVDGT
-592 RNNLSLNPFNLDL
+592 RENLSMSPFTLDL
-605 VLSGPRIPNSPVTLA
+605 TLDGPDIPNGPVTLA
-620 LNANTVL
+620 LNTSMSLNLEDETVATS
-627 DLEGETL
+627 DLSL
-634 STDSFTMAGLGL
+634 AGLGL
-646 NLQGSLTASNVMSDI
+646 DLGGNLNATNILDNPGI
-661 NYSGQ
+661 NGQ
-666 ISLPAFNMRRFM
+666 IRIAPFNLRRFM
-678 QQINQSLPVTVDNTV
+678 QQINQPLPVTSDGTV
-693 FQSFA
+693 FRSLA
-698 LNTTFSGSAD
+698 LSSNFSASAD
-708 DVQLRNLNITLD
+708 NMQLDNLTLALDDSTITGNLTLAGLDNDLVPPASTFDLSVTSLNLDRYLEPEEESSVNNSVGNTPLPVDTLRNLN
-720 DSQINGDFTAA
+720 
-731 GLSSGSIPVMDFD
+731 
-744 LAIDRI
+744 
-750 NLDHYLAPASEINAG
+750 
-765 NSDIGNT
+765 
-772 ELPLDT
+772 
-778 LRALN
+778 
-783 LKGEVKIARLTYSNM
+783 LKGQVRVEHLTYSNL
-798 NLNDLA
+798 NLDNLSLA
-804 LNIDASDGRIV
+804 INASDGELA
-815 LAPISANLYQ
+815 LAPINANLYQ
-825 GAYSGDIRLNV
+825 GSYTGDIRLSTGGSIPV
-836 NDAMPTA
+836 A
-843 SVETALTGIN
+843 SLDTRLENIY
-853 LAPLLS
+853 LAPLLR

-865 YLSGNGNI
+865 YVSGTGDIRLN
-873 QLSLTGRGADT
+873 LAGRGEDT

-893 SGSMALQDGV
+893 TGSMALHDGI

-913 NQVETMIRDQRAR
+913 AQVETMIREQRPAN
-926 TIVRGERTPFDTF
+926 IVRGERTPFDTF
-939 SASINV
+939 SASVEVQNGI
-945 NDGVVTSNDLLIE
+945 VTTNDLLIE
-958 SSGFDVTGRGTLVN
+958 SSGFDVSGRGILAN
-972 LTNDTLAFNLIANV
+972 LTNNTINFNLVANV
-986 DETPASDEQA
+986 DESPATDERA
-996 YDIGGYS
+996 YDIGGYA
-1003 LPIACSGSIESPSCL
+1003 LPIACTGALAEPSCL

-1024 LAGAIRSAVQRG
+1024 IAGAIQSAIQRG
-1036 LTDLI
+1036 LTDLL
-1041 QRAIGDEGQ
+1041 QRAIGDEVSESTG
-1050 SQPQGNTTNAQQ
+1050 SDTSTEPT
-1062 NSGQSSPQNSQQED
+1062 PQQEEQQ
-1076 PQEAEPQTETDPRE
+1076 PLDPRE
-1090 VLINRALESIFK
+1090 ELLNRALESLFK

>member
-75 SPDGFSGN
+75 SPDGFSGT

-136 KSDQGNAQAYPVF
+136 KSDQGNAQASPVF

-437 VLITQ
+437 ALIAQ

-467 LNASGPDLPLL
+467 LNASGPDLPLIL
-478 MQIVGQL
+478 QIAGQVT
-485 SGGRDSSINQYGRQL
+485 GGHESSLNQLGRQL
-500 RNIPNKSF
+500 RQVDNKGF
-508 TADAPF
+508 DINAPF
-514 DVNMATGNID
+514 DIDMKSGNID
-524 LSGLQAN
+524 VSGIDAS
-531 FLGLSLTSEL
+531 FLG
-541 KASNFQNAN
+541 F
-550 GTMTGQITLNGRNL
+550 TLNGSLQARNFQAPDGTMGGRITL
-564 GPVLMAIE
+564 SGKNLESLLEALDRS
-572 QPDLAE
+572 DLAE
-578 VLQSLNLNLEVNGT
+578 VVQSVTLETAVDGT
-592 RNNLSLNPFNLDL
+592 RENLSMSPFTLDL
-605 VLSGPRIPNSPVTLA
+605 TLDGPDIPNGPVTLA
-620 LNANTVL
+620 LNTSMSLNLEDETVATS
-627 DLEGETL
+627 DLSL
-634 STDSFTMAGLGL
+634 AGLGL
-646 NLQGSLTASNVMSDI
+646 DLGGNLNATNILDNPGI
-661 NYSGQ
+661 NGQ
-666 ISLPAFNMRRFM
+666 IRIAPFNLRRFM
-678 QQINQSLPVTVDNTV
+678 QQINQPLPVTSDGTV
-693 FQSFA
+693 FRSLA
-698 LNTTFSGSAD
+698 LSSNFSASAD
-708 DVQLRNLNITLD
+708 NMQLDNLTLALDDSTITGNLTLAGLDNDLVPPASTFDLSVTSLNLDRYLEPEEESSVNNSVGNTPLPVDTLRNLN
-720 DSQINGDFTAA
+720 
-731 GLSSGSIPVMDFD
+731 
-744 LAIDRI
+744 
-750 NLDHYLAPASEINAG
+750 
-765 NSDIGNT
+765 
-772 ELPLDT
+772 
-778 LRALN
+778 
-783 LKGEVKIARLTYSNM
+783 LKGQVRVEHLTYSNL
-798 NLNDLA
+798 NLDNLSLA
-804 LNIDASDGRIV
+804 INASDGELA
-815 LAPISANLYQ
+815 LAPINANLYQ
-825 GAYSGDIRLNV
+825 GSYTGDIRLSTGGSIPV
-836 NDAMPTA
+836 A
-843 SVETALTGIN
+843 SLDTRLENIY
-853 LAPLLS
+853 LAPLLR

-865 YLSGNGNI
+865 YVSGTGDIRLN
-873 QLSLTGRGADT
+873 LAGRGEDT

-893 SGSMALQDGV
+893 TGSMALHDGI

-913 NQVETMIRDQRAR
+913 AQVETMIREQRPAN
-926 TIVRGERTPFDTF
+926 IVRGERTPFDTF
-939 SASINV
+939 SASVEVQNGI
-945 NDGVVTSNDLLIE
+945 VTTDDLLIE
-958 SSGFDVTGRGTLVN
+958 SSGFDVSGRGILAN
-972 LTNDTLAFNLIANV
+972 LTNDTINFNLVANV
-986 DETPASDEQA
+986 DESPATDERA
-996 YDIGGYS
+996 YDIGGYA
-1003 LPIACSGSIESPSCL
+1003 LPIACTGALAEPSCL

-1024 LAGAIRSAVQRG
+1024 IAGAIQSAIQRG
-1036 LTDLI
+1036 LTDLL
-1041 QRAIGDEGQ
+1041 QRAIGDEVSESTG
-1050 SQPQGNTTNAQQ
+1050 SDTSTEPT
-1062 NSGQSSPQNSQQED
+1062 PQQEEQQ
-1076 PQEAEPQTETDPRE
+1076 PLDPRE
-1090 VLINRALESIFK
+1090 ELLNRALESLFK

>member
-75 SPDGFSGN
+75 SPDGFSGT

-136 KSDQGNAQAYPVF
+136 KSDQGNAQASPVF

-437 VLITQ
+437 ALIAQ

-467 LNASGPDLPLL
+467 LNASGPDLPLIL
-478 MQIVGQL
+478 QIAGQVT
-485 SGGRDSSINQYGRQL
+485 GGHESSLNQLGRQL
-500 RNIPNKSF
+500 RQVDNKGF
-508 TADAPF
+508 DINAPF
-514 DVNMATGNID
+514 DIDMKSGNID
-524 LSGLQAN
+524 VSGIDAS
-531 FLGLSLTSEL
+531 FLG
-541 KASNFQNAN
+541 F
-550 GTMTGQITLNGRNL
+550 TLNGSLQARNFQAPDGTMGGRITL
-564 GPVLMAIE
+564 SSKNLESLLEALDRS
-572 QPDLAE
+572 DLAE
-578 VLQSLNLNLEVNGT
+578 VVQSVTLETAVDGT
-592 RNNLSLNPFNLDL
+592 RENLSMSPFTLDL
-605 VLSGPRIPNSPVTLA
+605 TLDGPDIPNGPVTLA
-620 LNANTVL
+620 LNTSMSLNLEDETVATS
-627 DLEGETL
+627 DLSL
-634 STDSFTMAGLGL
+634 AGLGL
-646 NLQGSLTASNVMSDI
+646 DLGGNLNATNILDNPGI
-661 NYSGQ
+661 NGQ
-666 ISLPAFNMRRFM
+666 IRIAPFNLRRFM
-678 QQINQSLPVTVDNTV
+678 QQINQPLPVTSDGTV
-693 FQSFA
+693 FRSLA
-698 LNTTFSGSAD
+698 LSSNFSASAD
-708 DVQLRNLNITLD
+708 NMQLDNLTLALDDSTITGNLTLAGLDNDLVPPASTFDLSVTSLNLDRYLEPEEESSVNNSVGNTPLPVDTLRNLN
-720 DSQINGDFTAA
+720 
-731 GLSSGSIPVMDFD
+731 
-744 LAIDRI
+744 
-750 NLDHYLAPASEINAG
+750 
-765 NSDIGNT
+765 
-772 ELPLDT
+772 
-778 LRALN
+778 
-783 LKGEVKIARLTYSNM
+783 LKGQVRVEHLTYSNL
-798 NLNDLA
+798 NLDNLSLA
-804 LNIDASDGRIV
+804 INASDGELA
-815 LAPISANLYQ
+815 LAPINANLYQ
-825 GAYSGDIRLNV
+825 GSYTGDIRLSTGGSIPV
-836 NDAMPTA
+836 A
-843 SVETALTGIN
+843 SLDTRLENIY
-853 LAPLLS
+853 LAPLLR

-865 YLSGNGNI
+865 YVSGTGDIRLN
-873 QLSLTGRGADT
+873 LAGRGEDT

-893 SGSMALQDGV
+893 TGSMALHDGI

-913 NQVETMIRDQRAR
+913 AQVETMIREQRPAN
-926 TIVRGERTPFDTF
+926 IVRGERTPFDTF
-939 SASINV
+939 SASVEVQNGI
-945 NDGVVTSNDLLIE
+945 VTTDDLLIE
-958 SSGFDVTGRGTLVN
+958 SSGFDVSGRGILAN
-972 LTNDTLAFNLIANV
+972 LTNDTINFNLVANV
-986 DETPASDEQA
+986 DESPATDERA
-996 YDIGGYS
+996 YDIGGYA
-1003 LPIACSGSIESPSCL
+1003 LPIACTGALAEPSCL

-1024 LAGAIRSAVQRG
+1024 IAGAIQSAIQRG
-1036 LTDLI
+1036 LTDLL
-1041 QRAIGDEGQ
+1041 QRAIGDEVSESTG
-1050 SQPQGNTTNAQQ
+1050 SDTSTEPT
-1062 NSGQSSPQNSQQED
+1062 PQQEEQQ
-1076 PQEAEPQTETDPRE
+1076 PLDPRE
-1090 VLINRALESIFK
+1090 ELLNRALESLFK

>member
-136 KSDQGNAQAYPVF
+136 KSDQGNAQASPVF

-258 DFANDLLTLRNLSFS
+258 DFANDLLTLRNVSFS

-437 VLITQ
+437 ALIAQ

-467 LNASGPDLPLL
+467 LNASGPDLPLIL
-478 MQIVGQL
+478 QIAGQVT
-485 SGGRDSSINQYGRQL
+485 GGHESSLNQLGRQL
-500 RNIPNKSF
+500 RQVDNKGF
-508 TADAPF
+508 DINAPF
-514 DVNMATGNID
+514 DIDMKSGNID
-524 LSGLQAN
+524 VSGIDAS
-531 FLGLSLTSEL
+531 FLG
-541 KASNFQNAN
+541 F
-550 GTMTGQITLNGRNL
+550 TLNGSLQARNFQAPDGTMGGRITL
-564 GPVLMAIE
+564 SGKNLESLLEALDRS
-572 QPDLAE
+572 DLAE
-578 VLQSLNLNLEVNGT
+578 VVQSVTLETAVDGT
-592 RNNLSLNPFNLDL
+592 RENLSMSPFTLDL
-605 VLSGPRIPNSPVTLA
+605 TLDGPDIPNGPVTLA
-620 LNANTVL
+620 LNTSMSLNLEDETVATS
-627 DLEGETL
+627 DLSL
-634 STDSFTMAGLGL
+634 AGLGL
-646 NLQGSLTASNVMSDI
+646 DLGGNLNATNILDNPGI
-661 NYSGQ
+661 NGQ
-666 ISLPAFNMRRFM
+666 IRIAPFNLRRFM
-678 QQINQSLPVTVDNTV
+678 QQINQPLPVTSDGTV
-693 FQSFA
+693 LRSLA
-698 LNTTFSGSAD
+698 LSSNFSASAD
-708 DVQLRNLNITLD
+708 NMQLDNLTLALDDSTITGNLTLAGLDNDLVPPASTFDLSVTSLNLDRYLEPEEESSVNNSVGNTPLPVDTLRNLN
-720 DSQINGDFTAA
+720 
-731 GLSSGSIPVMDFD
+731 
-744 LAIDRI
+744 
-750 NLDHYLAPASEINAG
+750 
-765 NSDIGNT
+765 
-772 ELPLDT
+772 
-778 LRALN
+778 
-783 LKGEVKIARLTYSNM
+783 LKGQVRVEHLTYSNL
-798 NLNDLA
+798 NLDNLSLA
-804 LNIDASDGRIV
+804 INASDGELA
-815 LAPISANLYQ
+815 LAPINANLYQ
-825 GAYSGDIRLNV
+825 GSYTGDIRLSTGGSIPV
-836 NDAMPTA
+836 A
-843 SVETALTGIN
+843 SLDTRLENIY
-853 LAPLLS
+853 LAPLLR

-865 YLSGNGNI
+865 YVSGTGDIRLN
-873 QLSLTGRGADT
+873 LAGRGEDT

-893 SGSMALQDGV
+893 TGSMALHDGI

-913 NQVETMIRDQRAR
+913 AQVETMIREQRPAN
-926 TIVRGERTPFDTF
+926 IVRGERTPFDTF
-939 SASINV
+939 SASVEVQNGI
-945 NDGVVTSNDLLIE
+945 VTTDDLLIE
-958 SSGFDVTGRGTLVN
+958 SSGFDVSGRGILAN
-972 LTNDTLAFNLIANV
+972 LTNDTINFNLVANV
-986 DETPASDEQA
+986 DESPATDERA
-996 YDIGGYS
+996 YDIGGYA
-1003 LPIACSGSIESPSCL
+1003 LPIACTGALAEPSCL

-1024 LAGAIRSAVQRG
+1024 IAGAIQSAIQRG
-1036 LTDLI
+1036 LTDLL
-1041 QRAIGDEGQ
+1041 QRAIGDEVSESTG
-1050 SQPQGNTTNAQQ
+1050 SDTSTEPT
-1062 NSGQSSPQNSQQED
+1062 PQQEEQQ
-1076 PQEAEPQTETDPRE
+1076 PLDPRE
-1090 VLINRALESIFK
+1090 ELLNRALESLFK

>member
-75 SPDGFSGN
+75 SPDGFSGT
-83 PLLQAEH
+83 PLLQTEH

-117 HLETNIT
+117 YLETNIT

-136 KSDQGNAQAYPVF
+136 KSDQGNAQASPVF
-149 NELVLGGVDIRDAGI
+149 NKLVLGGVDIRDAGI

-258 DFANDLLTLRNLSFS
+258 DFANDLLTLRNVSFS

-366 NLLPGSPVI
+366 NLLAGSPVI

-437 VLITQ
+437 ALIAQ

-467 LNASGPDLPLL
+467 LNASGPDLPLIL
-478 MQIVGQL
+478 QIAGQVT
-485 SGGRDSSINQYGRQL
+485 GGHESSLNQLGRQL
-500 RNIPNKSF
+500 RQVDNKGF
-508 TADAPF
+508 DINAPF
-514 DVNMATGNID
+514 DIDMKSGNID
-524 LSGLQAN
+524 VSGIDAS
-531 FLGLSLTSEL
+531 FLG
-541 KASNFQNAN
+541 F
-550 GTMTGQITLNGRNL
+550 TLNGSLQARNFQAPDGTMGGRITL
-564 GPVLMAIE
+564 SGKNLESLLKALDRS
-572 QPDLAE
+572 DLAE
-578 VLQSLNLNLEVNGT
+578 VVQSVTLETAVDGT
-592 RNNLSLNPFNLDL
+592 RENLSMSPFTLDL
-605 VLSGPRIPNSPVTLA
+605 TLDGPDIPNGPVTLA
-620 LNANTVL
+620 LNTSMSLNLEDETVATS
-627 DLEGETL
+627 DLSL
-634 STDSFTMAGLGL
+634 AGLGL
-646 NLQGSLTASNVMSDI
+646 DLGGNLNATNILDNPGI
-661 NYSGQ
+661 NGQ
-666 ISLPAFNMRRFM
+666 IRIAPFNLRRFM
-678 QQINQSLPVTVDNTV
+678 QQINQPLPVTSDGTV
-693 FQSFA
+693 FRSLA
-698 LNTTFSGSAD
+698 LSSNFSASAD
-708 DVQLRNLNITLD
+708 NMQLDNLTLALDDSTITGNLTLAGLDNDLVPPASTFDLSVTSLNLDRYLEPEEESSVNNSVGNTPLPVDTLRNLN
-720 DSQINGDFTAA
+720 
-731 GLSSGSIPVMDFD
+731 
-744 LAIDRI
+744 
-750 NLDHYLAPASEINAG
+750 
-765 NSDIGNT
+765 
-772 ELPLDT
+772 
-778 LRALN
+778 
-783 LKGEVKIARLTYSNM
+783 LKGQVRVEHLTYSNL
-798 NLNDLA
+798 NLDNLSLA
-804 LNIDASDGRIV
+804 INASDGELA
-815 LAPISANLYQ
+815 LAPINANLYQ
-825 GAYSGDIRLNV
+825 GSYTGDIRLSTGGSIPV
-836 NDAMPTA
+836 A
-843 SVETALTGIN
+843 SLDTRLENIY
-853 LAPLLS
+853 LAPLLR

-865 YLSGNGNI
+865 YVSGTADIRLN
-873 QLSLTGRGADT
+873 LAGRGEDT

-893 SGSMALQDGV
+893 TGSMALHDGI

-913 NQVETMIRDQRAR
+913 AQVETMIREQRPAN
-926 TIVRGERTPFDTF
+926 IVRGERTPFDTF
-939 SASINV
+939 SASVEVQNGI
-945 NDGVVTSNDLLIE
+945 VTTDDLLIE
-958 SSGFDVTGRGTLVN
+958 SSGFDVSGRGILAN
-972 LTNDTLAFNLIANV
+972 LTNDTINFNLVANV
-986 DETPASDEQA
+986 DESPATDERA
-996 YDIGGYS
+996 YDIGGYA
-1003 LPIACSGSIESPSCL
+1003 LPIACTGALAEPSCL

-1024 LAGAIRSAVQRG
+1024 IAGAIQSAIQRG
-1036 LTDLI
+1036 LTDLL
-1041 QRAIGDEGQ
+1041 QRAIGDEVSESTG
-1050 SQPQGNTTNAQQ
+1050 SDTSTEPT
-1062 NSGQSSPQNSQQED
+1062 PQQEEQQ
-1076 PQEAEPQTETDPRE
+1076 PLDPRE
-1090 VLINRALESIFK
+1090 ELLNRALESLFK

>member
-75 SPDGFSGN
+75 SPDGFSGT

-136 KSDQGNAQAYPVF
+136 KSDQGNAQASPVF

-258 DFANDLLTLRNLSFS
+258 DFANDLLTLRNVSFS

-437 VLITQ
+437 ALIAQ

-467 LNASGPDLPLL
+467 LNASGPDLPLIL
-478 MQIVGQL
+478 QIAGQVT
-485 SGGRDSSINQYGRQL
+485 GGHESSLNQLGRQL
-500 RNIPNKSF
+500 RQVDNKGF
-508 TADAPF
+508 DINAPF
-514 DVNMATGNID
+514 DIDMKSGNID
-524 LSGLQAN
+524 VSGIDAS
-531 FLGLSLTSEL
+531 FLG
-541 KASNFQNAN
+541 F
-550 GTMTGQITLNGRNL
+550 TLNGSLQARNFQAPDGTMGGRITL
-564 GPVLMAIE
+564 SGKNLESLLEALDRS
-572 QPDLAE
+572 DLAE
-578 VLQSLNLNLEVNGT
+578 VVQSVTLETAVDGT
-592 RNNLSLNPFNLDL
+592 RENLSMSPFTLDL
-605 VLSGPRIPNSPVTLA
+605 TLDGPDIPNGPVTLA
-620 LNANTVL
+620 LNTSMSLNLEDETVATS
-627 DLEGETL
+627 DLSL
-634 STDSFTMAGLGL
+634 AGLGL
-646 NLQGSLTASNVMSDI
+646 DLGGNLNATNILDNPGI
-661 NYSGQ
+661 NGQ
-666 ISLPAFNMRRFM
+666 IRIAPFNLRRFM
-678 QQINQSLPVTVDNTV
+678 QQINQPLPVTSDGTV
-693 FQSFA
+693 LRSLA
-698 LNTTFSGSAD
+698 LSSNFSASAD
-708 DVQLRNLNITLD
+708 NMQLDNLTLALDDSTITGNLTLAGLDNDLVPPASTFDLSVTSLNLDRYLEPEEESSVNNSVGNTPLPVDTLRNLN
-720 DSQINGDFTAA
+720 
-731 GLSSGSIPVMDFD
+731 
-744 LAIDRI
+744 
-750 NLDHYLAPASEINAG
+750 
-765 NSDIGNT
+765 
-772 ELPLDT
+772 
-778 LRALN
+778 
-783 LKGEVKIARLTYSNM
+783 LKGQVRVEHLTYSNL
-798 NLNDLA
+798 NLDNLSLA
-804 LNIDASDGRIV
+804 INASDGELA
-815 LAPISANLYQ
+815 LAPINANLYQ
-825 GAYSGDIRLNV
+825 GSYTGDIRLSTGGSIPV
-836 NDAMPTA
+836 A
-843 SVETALTGIN
+843 SLDTRLENIY
-853 LAPLLS
+853 LAPLLR

-865 YLSGNGNI
+865 YVSGTGDIRLN
-873 QLSLTGRGADT
+873 LAGRGEDT

-893 SGSMALQDGV
+893 TGSMALHDGI

-913 NQVETMIRDQRAR
+913 AQVETMIREQRPAN
-926 TIVRGERTPFDTF
+926 IVRGERTPFDTF
-939 SASINV
+939 SASVEVQNGI
-945 NDGVVTSNDLLIE
+945 VTTDDLLIE
-958 SSGFDVTGRGTLVN
+958 SSGFDVSGRGILAN
-972 LTNDTLAFNLIANV
+972 LTNDTINFNLVANV
-986 DETPASDEQA
+986 DESPATDERA
-996 YDIGGYS
+996 YDIGGYA
-1003 LPIACSGSIESPSCL
+1003 LPIACTGALAEPSCL

-1024 LAGAIRSAVQRG
+1024 IAGAIQSAIQRG
-1036 LTDLI
+1036 LTDLL
-1041 QRAIGDEGQ
+1041 QRAIGDEVSESTG
-1050 SQPQGNTTNAQQ
+1050 SDTSTEPT
-1062 NSGQSSPQNSQQED
+1062 PQQEEQQ
-1076 PQEAEPQTETDPRE
+1076 PLDPRE
-1090 VLINRALESIFK
+1090 ELLNRALESLFK

>member
-136 KSDQGNAQAYPVF
+136 KSDQGNAQASPVF
-149 NELVLGGVDIRDAGI
+149 NKLVLGGVDIRDAGI

-258 DFANDLLTLRNLSFS
+258 DFANDLLTLRNVSFS

-437 VLITQ
+437 ALIAQ

-467 LNASGPDLPLL
+467 LNASGPDLPLIL
-478 MQIVGQL
+478 QIAGQVT
-485 SGGRDSSINQYGRQL
+485 GGHESSLNQLGRQL
-500 RNIPNKSF
+500 RQVDNKGF
-508 TADAPF
+508 DINAPF
-514 DVNMATGNID
+514 DIDMKSGNID
-524 LSGLQAN
+524 VSGIDAS
-531 FLGLSLTSEL
+531 FLG
-541 KASNFQNAN
+541 F
-550 GTMTGQITLNGRNL
+550 TLNGSLQARNFQAPDGTMGGRITL
-564 GPVLMAIE
+564 SGKNLESLLEALDRS
-572 QPDLAE
+572 DLAE
-578 VLQSLNLNLEVNGT
+578 VVQSVTLETAVDGT
-592 RNNLSLNPFNLDL
+592 RENLSMSPFTLDL
-605 VLSGPRIPNSPVTLA
+605 TLDGPDIPNGPVTLA
-620 LNANTVL
+620 LNTSMSLNLEDETVATS
-627 DLEGETL
+627 DLSL
-634 STDSFTMAGLGL
+634 AGLGL
-646 NLQGSLTASNVMSDI
+646 DLGGNLNATNILDNPGI
-661 NYSGQ
+661 NGQ
-666 ISLPAFNMRRFM
+666 IRIAPFNLRRFM
-678 QQINQSLPVTVDNTV
+678 QQINQPLPVTSDGTV
-693 FQSFA
+693 FRSLA
-698 LNTTFSGSAD
+698 LSSNFSASAD
-708 DVQLRNLNITLD
+708 NMQLDNLTLALDDSTITGNLTLADLDNNLVPPASTFDLSVTSLNLDRYLEPEEESSVNSSVGNTLLPVDTLRNLN
-720 DSQINGDFTAA
+720 
-731 GLSSGSIPVMDFD
+731 
-744 LAIDRI
+744 
-750 NLDHYLAPASEINAG
+750 
-765 NSDIGNT
+765 
-772 ELPLDT
+772 
-778 LRALN
+778 
-783 LKGEVKIARLTYSNM
+783 LKGQVRIEHLTYSNL
-798 NLNDLA
+798 NLDNLSLA
-804 LNIDASDGRIV
+804 INASDGELA
-815 LAPISANLYQ
+815 LAPINANLYQ
-825 GAYSGDIRLNV
+825 GSYTGDIRLSTGGSIPV
-836 NDAMPTA
+836 A
-843 SVETALTGIN
+843 SLDTRLENIY
-853 LAPLLS
+853 LAPLLR

-865 YLSGNGNI
+865 YVSGTGDIRLN
-873 QLSLTGRGADT
+873 LAGRGEDT

-893 SGSMALQDGV
+893 TGSMALHDGI

-913 NQVETMIRDQRAR
+913 AQVETMIREQRPAN
-926 TIVRGERTPFDTF
+926 IVRGERTPFDTF
-939 SASINV
+939 SASVEVQNGI
-945 NDGVVTSNDLLIE
+945 VTTNDLLIE
-958 SSGFDVTGRGTLVN
+958 SSGFDVSGRGILAN
-972 LTNDTLAFNLIANV
+972 LTNNTINFNLVANV
-986 DETPASDEQA
+986 DESPATDERA
-996 YDIGGYS
+996 YDIGGYA
-1003 LPIACSGSIESPSCL
+1003 LPIACTGALAEPSCL

-1024 LAGAIRSAVQRG
+1024 IAGAIQSAIQRG
-1036 LTDLI
+1036 LTDLL
-1041 QRAIGDEGQ
+1041 QRAIGDEVSESTG
-1050 SQPQGNTTNAQQ
+1050 SDTSTEPT
-1062 NSGQSSPQNSQQED
+1062 PQQEEQQ
-1076 PQEAEPQTETDPRE
+1076 PLDPRE
-1090 VLINRALESIFK
+1090 ELLNRALESLFK

>member
-75 SPDGFSGN
+75 SPDGFSGT
-83 PLLQAEH
+83 PLLQTEH

-117 HLETNIT
+117 YLETNIT

-136 KSDQGNAQAYPVF
+136 KSDQGNAQASPVF
-149 NELVLGGVDIRDAGI
+149 NKLVLGGVDIRDAGI

-258 DFANDLLTLRNLSFS
+258 DFANDLLTLRNVSFS

-366 NLLPGSPVI
+366 NLLAGSPVI

-437 VLITQ
+437 ALIAQ

-467 LNASGPDLPLL
+467 LNASGPDLPLIL
-478 MQIVGQL
+478 QIAGQVT
-485 SGGRDSSINQYGRQL
+485 GGHESSLNQLGRQL
-500 RNIPNKSF
+500 RQIDNKGF
-508 TADAPF
+508 DINAPF
-514 DVNMATGNID
+514 DIDMKSGNID
-524 LSGLQAN
+524 VSGIDAS
-531 FLGLSLTSEL
+531 FLG
-541 KASNFQNAN
+541 F
-550 GTMTGQITLNGRNL
+550 TLNGSLQARNFQAPDGTMGGRITL
-564 GPVLMAIE
+564 SGKNLESLLEALDRS
-572 QPDLAE
+572 DLAE
-578 VLQSLNLNLEVNGT
+578 VVQSVTLETAVDGT
-592 RNNLSLNPFNLDL
+592 RENLSMSPFTLDL
-605 VLSGPRIPNSPVTLA
+605 TLDGPDIPNGPVTLA
-620 LNANTVL
+620 LNTSMSLNLEDETVATS
-627 DLEGETL
+627 DLSL
-634 STDSFTMAGLGL
+634 AGLGL
-646 NLQGSLTASNVMSDI
+646 DLGGNLNATNILDNPGI
-661 NYSGQ
+661 NGQ
-666 ISLPAFNMRRFM
+666 IRIAPFNLRRFM
-678 QQINQSLPVTVDNTV
+678 QQINQPLPVTSDGTV
-693 FQSFA
+693 FRSLA
-698 LNTTFSGSAD
+698 LSSNFSASAD
-708 DVQLRNLNITLD
+708 NMQLDNLTLALDDSTITGNLTLADLDNNLVPPASTFDLSVTSLNLDRYLEPEEESSVNSSVGNTLLPVDTLRNLN
-720 DSQINGDFTAA
+720 
-731 GLSSGSIPVMDFD
+731 
-744 LAIDRI
+744 
-750 NLDHYLAPASEINAG
+750 
-765 NSDIGNT
+765 
-772 ELPLDT
+772 
-778 LRALN
+778 
-783 LKGEVKIARLTYSNM
+783 LKGQVRIEHLTYSNL
-798 NLNDLA
+798 NLDNLSLA
-804 LNIDASDGRIV
+804 INASDGELA
-815 LAPISANLYQ
+815 LAPINANLYQ
-825 GAYSGDIRLNV
+825 GSYTGDIRLSTDGSIPV
-836 NDAMPTA
+836 A
-843 SVETALTGIN
+843 SLDTRLENIY
-853 LAPLLS
+853 LAPLLR

-865 YLSGNGNI
+865 YVSGTGDIRLN
-873 QLSLTGRGADT
+873 LAGRGEDT

-893 SGSMALQDGV
+893 TGSMALHDGI

-913 NQVETMIRDQRAR
+913 AQVETMIREQRPAN
-926 TIVRGERTPFDTF
+926 IVRGERTPFDTF
-939 SASINV
+939 SASVEVQNGI
-945 NDGVVTSNDLLIE
+945 VTTNDLLIE
-958 SSGFDVTGRGTLVN
+958 SSGFDVSGRGILAN
-972 LTNDTLAFNLIANV
+972 LTNDTINFNLVANV
-986 DETPASDEQA
+986 DESPATDERA
-996 YDIGGYS
+996 YDIGGYA
-1003 LPIACSGSIESPSCL
+1003 LPIACTGALAEPSCL

-1024 LAGAIRSAVQRG
+1024 IAGAIQSAIQRG
-1036 LTDLI
+1036 LTDLL
-1041 QRAIGDEGQ
+1041 QRAIGDEVSESTG
-1050 SQPQGNTTNAQQ
+1050 SDTSTEPT
-1062 NSGQSSPQNSQQED
+1062 PQQEEQQ
-1076 PQEAEPQTETDPRE
+1076 PLDPRE
-1090 VLINRALESIFK
+1090 ELLNRALESLFK